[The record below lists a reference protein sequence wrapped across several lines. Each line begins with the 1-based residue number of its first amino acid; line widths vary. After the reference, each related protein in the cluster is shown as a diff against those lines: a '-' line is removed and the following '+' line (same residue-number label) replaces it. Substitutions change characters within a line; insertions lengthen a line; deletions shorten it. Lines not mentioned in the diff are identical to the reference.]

1 MKFKKQTLVSGDTSE
16 EEIGHSYL
24 GTLMYGRYQRDL
36 SEAAREEA
44 RRLRR
49 LRKKRRKDD
58 KLRQKELEASGKH
71 RPRGRFFKVLGYV
84 WRNTFARLGEDWV
97 FLALLGIIMAVL
109 NFAMDKGIAVCNNAR
124 MWMYKDLATSTFS
137 QYIAWVSL
145 PVCLILFAAGFVH
158 IVAAQSIGSGIPE
171 MKTILRGVHLKEYL
185 TFRAM
190 VSKVIGLTAT
200 LGSGLP
206 LGKEGPSVHIAS
218 MVATLLSKLVTTFQ
232 GIYSNESRTSE
243 MLAAACAVG
252 VASCFAAPVGGVLF
266 SIEVTTTYF
275 AVRNYWRGFF
285 AACCSA
291 IMFRLL
297 SVWSGA
303 LPTVKPLFPTSLP
316 QDFPFDPQEFAV
328 FVLLGIVCGLMAA
341 LWVFLHRQYVLFM
354 RNTKVLSNFLQK
366 NRFIYPGVMT
376 LVVMSVLFPPGIGK
390 YMAADLGNQEQ
401 VLSLFSNFTW
411 SDALTAEQ
419 AALVDHWRT
428 EDVGHFAVLVI
439 YFFSIV
445 IRWGKS
451 TEKTCYICGK
461 AVGTAKHLLVG
472 CKVLL
477 DSGQYSR
484 RHDRVLEVIREAVS
498 LSVAR
503 AQKEITTNERSVG
516 FVREGTRATKSNVKP
531 YSILKA
537 ASDWTIMMDTY
548 EKQYKIPEDICA
560 SASRPDIFLFS
571 RILKRVVMIELTVP
585 WETNIPKDHTIKVNK
600 YYELTNELTRNRFV
614 VDLYAV
620 EVGARGITAKSLYNL
635 LKDLGL
641 SRTHIN
647 AFLERISKAA
657 LVGSFQIWLG
667 RERSLDSGG
676 ERITRFFLSMV
687 SCTLPVPAG
696 IFVPAFKMGAALGR
710 FTGEVMHYFCP
721 LGVAYG
727 GHIQKI
733 LPGGYATVGAAAFT
747 GAVTHTVSTIVICI
761 EMTGQVTHLLP
772 IMAAVLSANATAAL
786 LQPSCFDSIILIK
799 KLPYLPDLLS
809 SASRMYDICV
819 EDFMVRDVKYIW
831 NRMTFQQLKD
841 LLKENKSIKSFPL
854 VSSPSSPVL
863 LGSIHRWELVRLI
876 EQRAGRAR
884 RLQVAALWRREAEA
898 RRRPSR
904 FEVTAA
910 SLTDTSK
917 AGLVPPPGQL
927 FRPKSILKK
936 TNSFTLTRGL
946 SSPSTPTTPQPNVYT
961 TVTGAETRIRAAFEA
976 IFKRSTLL
984 PDVEGGLGDHGL
996 PRSPSINK
1004 KVQLP
1009 RERVCDM
1016 SPEDQRA
1023 WEMMEMSREIDFD
1036 RMLTIARHRD
1046 MTAEESD
1053 HEDEDDSLYVCHI
1066 DPAPFQLVERT
1077 SLLKVHSL
1085 FSTLGVSR
1093 AYVTAIGRLIGVVA
1107 LKELRKAIEDVNS
1120 GTLTPSSHQSPVT
1133 SLPVPRPP
1141 TVLVQPPREPAP
1153 PSDKDTDKL
1162 TVVIIY

>member
-1 MKFKKQTLVSGDTSE
+1 
-16 EEIGHSYL
+16 
-24 GTLMYGRYQRDL
+24 
-36 SEAAREEA
+36 
-44 RRLRR
+44 
-49 LRKKRRKDD
+49 
-58 KLRQKELEASGKH
+58 
-71 RPRGRFFKVLGYV
+71 
-84 WRNTFARLGEDWV
+84 
-97 FLALLGIIMAVL
+97 MACI
-109 NFAMDKGIAVCNNAR
+109 NYAMDRGIAICNNAR
-124 MWMYKDLATSTFS
+124 MWMYRDLATSTFS
-137 QYIAWVSL
+137 QYVAWVSL

-185 TFRAM
+185 TYRALI
-190 VSKVIGLTAT
+190 SKVVGLTAT

-218 MVATLLSKLVTTFQ
+218 MVAALLSKLVTTFQ
-232 GIYSNESRTSE
+232 GIYANESRTSE

-297 SVWSGA
+297 SVWAGQM
-303 LPTVKPLFPTSLP
+303 PTVKPLFPTNLP

-328 FVLLGIVCGLMAA
+328 FVLLGIVAGLLAA

-354 RNTKVLSNFLQK
+354 RNTPTLSNFLQK
-366 NRFIYPGVMT
+366 NRFIYPGFMT
-376 LVVMSVLFPPGIGK
+376 LAVMSILFPPGIGK

-401 VLSLFSNFTW
+401 VLSLFANFTW
-411 SDALTAEQ
+411 GDELTAAQ
-419 AALVDHWRT
+419 ASVVSHWST
-428 EDVGHFAVLVI
+428 PEVGYFGCLVI
-439 YFFSIV
+439 YFFSI
-445 IRWGKS
+445 
-451 TEKTCYICGK
+451 Y
-461 AVGTAKHLLVG
+461 
-472 CKVLL
+472 
-477 DSGQYSR
+477 
-484 RHDRVLEVIREAVS
+484 
-498 LSVAR
+498 
-503 AQKEITTNERSVG
+503 
-516 FVREGTRATKSNVKP
+516 
-531 YSILKA
+531 
-537 ASDWTIMMDTY
+537 
-548 EKQYKIPEDICA
+548 
-560 SASRPDIFLFS
+560 
-571 RILKRVVMIELTVP
+571 
-585 WETNIPKDHTIKVNK
+585 
-600 YYELTNELTRNRFV
+600 
-614 VDLYAV
+614 
-620 EVGARGITAKSLYNL
+620 
-635 LKDLGL
+635 
-641 SRTHIN
+641 
-647 AFLERISKAA
+647 
-657 LVGSFQIWLG
+657 
-667 RERSLDSGG
+667 
-676 ERITRFFLSMV
+676 FLSMV

-696 IFVPAFKMGAALGR
+696 IFVPAFKMGASLGR
-710 FTGEVMHYFCP
+710 LTGELMHYFCP

-747 GAVTHTVSTIVICI
+747 GAVTHTVSTIVIVS

-772 IMAAVLSANATAAL
+772 IMAAVLAANATASL

-841 LLKENKSIKSFPL
+841 LLKENKTIKSFPL
-854 VSSPSSPVL
+854 VDSPASMVL
-863 LGSIHRWELVRLI
+863 LGSIHRWELVKVI
-876 EQRAGRAR
+876 EKQVGRER
-884 RLQVAALWRREAEA
+884 RLQIAALWQREAELRRRDEEA
-898 RRRPSR
+898 SRRGRRPSR
-904 FEVTAA
+904 FEVTPAPDMLQVPGTGMTRGS
-910 SLTDTSK
+910 SLTTQDQG
-917 AGLVPPPGQL
+917 GLIPAPGQL

-936 TNSFTLTRGL
+936 TNSFTLSRPGL
-946 SSPSTPTTPQPNVYT
+946 ASPGTSPASPISPPHNVYT

-984 PDVEGGLGDHGL
+984 QDVEGGLEPSHNTL

-1016 SPEDQRA
+1016 SPEDQKA
-1023 WEMMEMSREIDFD
+1023 WQQLEMAKEVDFD
-1036 RMLTIARHRD
+1036 RMLQLARKRD
-1046 MTAEESD
+1046 LHPDECEY
-1053 HEDEDDSLYVCHI
+1053 EDESLYICHI

-1120 GTLTPSSHQSPVT
+1120 GVLTLATRPD
-1133 SLPVPRPP
+1133 PP
-1141 TVLVQPPREPAP
+1141 TTPLPAVIKVVSTQPAP
-1153 PSDKDTDKL
+1153 PSDSETAKL
-1162 TVVIIY
+1162 TTAGDN

>member
-1 MKFKKQTLVSGDTSE
+1 MKVQNKEETSDDE
-16 EEIGHSYL
+16 AGL
-24 GTLMYGRYQRDL
+24 GYQNTLMYGRYQRDL

-58 KLRQKELEASGKH
+58 KQRQKELEATGKH
-71 RPRGRFFKVLGYV
+71 RPRGKFFKVLGYA
-84 WRNTFARLGEDWV
+84 WRHTFARLGEDWV
-97 FLALLGIIMAVL
+97 FLALLGIIMACL
-109 NFAMDKGIAVCNNAR
+109 NFAMDRGIAVCNNAR
-124 MWMYKDLATSTFS
+124 MWMYSDLATSTFS
-137 QYIAWVSL
+137 QYVAWVSL

-185 TFRAM
+185 TFRALI
-190 VSKVIGLTAT
+190 SKLVGLTAT

-218 MVATLLSKLVTTFQ
+218 MVAALLSKLVTSFQ
-232 GIYSNESRTSE
+232 GIYENESRTTE

-303 LPTVKPLFPTSLP
+303 TPTVKPLFPTTLP

-328 FVLLGIVCGLMAA
+328 FVLLGIVCGLLAA
-341 LWVFLHRQYVLFM
+341 FWVFLHRQYVLFM
-354 RNTKVLSNFLQK
+354 RNTKTLSNFLQK
-366 NRFIYPGVMT
+366 NRFIYPGFMT
-376 LVVMSVLFPPGIGK
+376 LAVMSIFFPPGIGK
-390 YMAADLGNQEQ
+390 YMAADLGNQGQ
-401 VLSLFSNFTW
+401 VHALFANFTW
-411 SDALTAEQ
+411 GDALSAQQ
-419 AALVDHWRT
+419 AAV
-428 EDVGHFAVLVI
+428 VSHFETPEVNYFGCLVI
-439 YFFSIV
+439 YFFSI
-445 IRWGKS
+445 
-451 TEKTCYICGK
+451 Y
-461 AVGTAKHLLVG
+461 
-472 CKVLL
+472 
-477 DSGQYSR
+477 
-484 RHDRVLEVIREAVS
+484 
-498 LSVAR
+498 
-503 AQKEITTNERSVG
+503 
-516 FVREGTRATKSNVKP
+516 
-531 YSILKA
+531 
-537 ASDWTIMMDTY
+537 
-548 EKQYKIPEDICA
+548 
-560 SASRPDIFLFS
+560 
-571 RILKRVVMIELTVP
+571 
-585 WETNIPKDHTIKVNK
+585 
-600 YYELTNELTRNRFV
+600 
-614 VDLYAV
+614 
-620 EVGARGITAKSLYNL
+620 
-635 LKDLGL
+635 
-641 SRTHIN
+641 
-647 AFLERISKAA
+647 
-657 LVGSFQIWLG
+657 
-667 RERSLDSGG
+667 
-676 ERITRFFLSMV
+676 FLSMV

-696 IFVPAFKMGAALGR
+696 IFVPAFKMGASLGR
-710 FTGEVMHYFCP
+710 FTGEIMHYFCP

-747 GAVTHTVSTIVICI
+747 GAVTHTVSTIVIVS
-761 EMTGQVTHLLP
+761 EMTGQVTHILP
-772 IMAAVLSANATAAL
+772 VMAAVLAANAVASL

-841 LLKENKSIKSFPL
+841 LLKENKAIKSFPL
-854 VSSPSSPVL
+854 VDSPASMVL
-863 LGSIHRWELVRLI
+863 LGSIHRWELVRVI
-876 EQRAGRAR
+876 ERQVGRER
-884 RLQVAALWRREAEA
+884 RLQIAARWQREAEA
-898 RRRPSR
+898 RRRTEEARKRRPSR
-904 FEVTAA
+904 FEVTPAPDMLQA
-910 SLTDTSK
+910 PGGMVRGTSLTSK
-917 AGLVPPPGQL
+917 EPGGLLPSPGQL

-936 TNSFTLTRGL
+936 TNSFTLSRGL
-946 SSPSTPTTPQPNVYT
+946 ASPTTNAPLSPQPSVYT

-976 IFKRSTLL
+976 IFKRSSMLQ
-984 PDVEGGLGDHGL
+984 DVNDNHDPEAQDGL

-1016 SPEDQRA
+1016 SPEDQKV
-1023 WEMMEMSREIDFD
+1023 WEQLEMAKEIDFD
-1036 RMLTIARHRD
+1036 RMLQIARKRD
-1046 MTAEESD
+1046 MHPDDTD
-1053 HEDEDDSLYVCHI
+1053 YEDENLYICHI

-1093 AYVTAIGRLIGVVA
+1093 AYVTAIGRLIGVVS

-1120 GTLTPSSHQSPVT
+1120 GVLTLATRPEPPSTPM
-1133 SLPVPRPP
+1133 P
-1141 TVLVQPPREPAP
+1141 TLIRVVSTEPAP
-1153 PSDKDTDKL
+1153 PSDSETAKL
-1162 TVVIIY
+1162 TATGDK

>member
-1 MKFKKQTLVSGDTSE
+1 MKWKKQTLVSGDTSE

-49 LRKKRRKDD
+49 LRKRRRKDD
-58 KLRQKELEASGKH
+58 KLRQKELEATGKH
-71 RPRGRFFKVLGYV
+71 RPRGKVIKVLGYA
-84 WRNTFARLGEDWV
+84 WRHTFARLGEDWV
-97 FLALLGIIMAVL
+97 FLAALGIIMAVI
-109 NFAMDKGIAVCNNAR
+109 NFAMDRAIAVCNNAR

-137 QYIAWVSL
+137 QYVAWVSL

-185 TFRAM
+185 TFRALI
-190 VSKVIGLTAT
+190 SKVIGLTAT

-218 MVATLLSKLVTTFQ
+218 MVATLLSRLVTTFQ
-232 GIYSNESRTSE
+232 GIYSNESRTTE

-303 LPTVKPLFPTSLP
+303 MPTVKPLFPTHLP

-354 RNTKVLSNFLQK
+354 RNTKSLSNFLQK
-366 NRFIYPGVMT
+366 NRFIYPGFMT
-376 LVVMSVLFPPGIGK
+376 LAVMSILFPPGIGK

-401 VLSLFSNFTW
+401 VLSMFANFTW
-411 SDALTAEQ
+411 NDELTAEQ
-419 AALVDHWRT
+419 AAVVDHWRT
-428 EDVGHFAVLVI
+428 PEVNLFGCLII
-439 YFFSIV
+439 YFFSI
-445 IRWGKS
+445 
-451 TEKTCYICGK
+451 
-461 AVGTAKHLLVG
+461 
-472 CKVLL
+472 
-477 DSGQYSR
+477 
-484 RHDRVLEVIREAVS
+484 
-498 LSVAR
+498 
-503 AQKEITTNERSVG
+503 
-516 FVREGTRATKSNVKP
+516 
-531 YSILKA
+531 
-537 ASDWTIMMDTY
+537 
-548 EKQYKIPEDICA
+548 
-560 SASRPDIFLFS
+560 
-571 RILKRVVMIELTVP
+571 
-585 WETNIPKDHTIKVNK
+585 
-600 YYELTNELTRNRFV
+600 
-614 VDLYAV
+614 
-620 EVGARGITAKSLYNL
+620 
-635 LKDLGL
+635 
-641 SRTHIN
+641 
-647 AFLERISKAA
+647 
-657 LVGSFQIWLG
+657 
-667 RERSLDSGG
+667 
-676 ERITRFFLSMV
+676 FFLSMV

-696 IFVPAFKMGAALGR
+696 IFVPAFKMGASLGR

-747 GAVTHTVSTIVICI
+747 GAVTHTVSTIVIVI

-772 IMAAVLSANATAAL
+772 IMAAVLAANAVAAL

-841 LLKENKSIKSFPL
+841 ILKQNKSIKSFPL
-854 VSSPSSPVL
+854 VDSPTSMVL
-863 LGSIHRWELVRLI
+863 LGSIHRWELVRGI
-876 EQRAGRAR
+876 EKQVGRER
-884 RLQVAALWRREAEA
+884 RLQVAALWLREAE
-898 RRRPSR
+898 RRRDEERRRVRRPSR
-904 FEVTAA
+904 FEVTPAPDMLQVPGTGMTRGS
-910 SLTDTSK
+910 SLTTKDQG
-917 AGLVPPPGQL
+917 GLIPAPGQL

-946 SSPSTPTTPQPNVYT
+946 VPPQTPTSPQPSVYT

-984 PDVEGGLGDHGL
+984 ADVEGGLSDQYGGL

-1016 SPEDQRA
+1016 SPEDQKA
-1023 WEMMEMSREIDFD
+1023 WEQLEMAKEIDFD
-1036 RMLTIARHRD
+1036 RMLQIARKRD
-1046 MTAEESD
+1046 MHPDDPEY
-1053 HEDEDDSLYVCHI
+1053 EDENLYICHI

-1093 AYVTAIGRLIGVVA
+1093 AYVTAIGRLIGVVS
-1107 LKELRKAIEDVNS
+1107 LKELRKAIEDVNA
-1120 GTLTPSSHQSPVT
+1120 GLLTPASCPPPPVT
-1133 SLPVPRPP
+1133 PP
-1141 TVLVQPPREPAP
+1141 PLVIRVQATEPAP
-1153 PSDKDTDKL
+1153 PSDCDTAKL
-1162 TVVIIY
+1162 TTPAK

>member
-1 MKFKKQTLVSGDTSE
+1 MKWKRQTLVSGDTSE

-58 KLRQKELEASGKH
+58 KLRQKELEATGKH
-71 RPRGRFFKVLGYV
+71 RPRGKVFKVLGYL
-84 WRNTFARLGEDWV
+84 WRHTFARLGEDWI
-97 FLALLGIIMAVL
+97 FLALLGIIMACI
-109 NFAMDKGIAVCNNAR
+109 NYGMDRGIAICNNAR
-124 MWMYKDLATSTFS
+124 MWMYKDVATSTFS
-137 QYIAWVSL
+137 QYVAWVSL

-185 TFRAM
+185 TFRAL

-218 MVATLLSKLVTTFQ
+218 MVAALLSKLVTTFQ
-232 GIYSNESRTSE
+232 GIYTNESRTSE

-303 LPTVKPLFPTSLP
+303 TPTVKPLFPTTLP

-341 LWVFLHRQYVLFM
+341 IWVFLHRQYVLFM
-354 RNTKVLSNFLQK
+354 RNTKTLSNFLQK
-366 NRFIYPGVMT
+366 NRFIYPGFMT
-376 LVVMSVLFPPGIGK
+376 LAVMSILFPPGIGK
-390 YMAADLGNQEQ
+390 YMAADLGNQGQ
-401 VLSLFSNFTW
+401 VLSLFANFTW
-411 SDALTAEQ
+411 GDELTAQQ
-419 AALVDHWRT
+419 AAVVSHWET
-428 EDVGHFAVLVI
+428 PEVGYFGCLII
-439 YFFSIV
+439 YFFSV
-445 IRWGKS
+445 
-451 TEKTCYICGK
+451 Y
-461 AVGTAKHLLVG
+461 
-472 CKVLL
+472 
-477 DSGQYSR
+477 
-484 RHDRVLEVIREAVS
+484 
-498 LSVAR
+498 
-503 AQKEITTNERSVG
+503 
-516 FVREGTRATKSNVKP
+516 
-531 YSILKA
+531 
-537 ASDWTIMMDTY
+537 
-548 EKQYKIPEDICA
+548 
-560 SASRPDIFLFS
+560 
-571 RILKRVVMIELTVP
+571 
-585 WETNIPKDHTIKVNK
+585 
-600 YYELTNELTRNRFV
+600 
-614 VDLYAV
+614 
-620 EVGARGITAKSLYNL
+620 
-635 LKDLGL
+635 
-641 SRTHIN
+641 
-647 AFLERISKAA
+647 
-657 LVGSFQIWLG
+657 
-667 RERSLDSGG
+667 
-676 ERITRFFLSMV
+676 FLSMV

-696 IFVPAFKMGAALGR
+696 IFVPAFKMGASLGR

-747 GAVTHTVSTIVICI
+747 GAVTHTVSTIVIVT
-761 EMTGQVTHLLP
+761 EMTGQITHLLP
-772 IMAAVLSANATAAL
+772 VMAAVLAANATAAL

-809 SASRMYDICV
+809 TASRMYDICV

-841 LLKENKSIKSFPL
+841 LLKENKAIKSFPL
-854 VSSPSSPVL
+854 VDSPASMVL
-863 LGSIHRWELVRLI
+863 LGSIHRWELVRVI
-876 EQRAGRAR
+876 ERQVGRER
-884 RLQVAALWRREAEA
+884 RLQIAALWHREAEM
-898 RRRPSR
+898 RRRDEERKRVRRPSR
-904 FEVTAA
+904 FEVTPAHDVLQGPGGMTRGT
-910 SLTDTSK
+910 SLTTKDQG
-917 AGLVPPPGQL
+917 GLLPSPGQL

-936 TNSFTLTRGL
+936 TNSFTLTRGHG
-946 SSPSTPTTPQPNVYT
+946 SPATPYTPTSPQPSVYT

-976 IFKRSTLL
+976 IFKRSSMLQ
-984 PDVEGGLGDHGL
+984 DVHDGHEAEGGLASPGV
-996 PRSPSINK
+996 PRSPSIYK

-1016 SPEDQRA
+1016 SPEDQKA
-1023 WEMMEMSREIDFD
+1023 WEQLEMAKEIDFD
-1036 RMLTIARHRD
+1036 RMLQIARKRD
-1046 MTAEESD
+1046 MNPEDTD
-1053 HEDEDDSLYVCHI
+1053 YEDESLYICHI

-1093 AYVTAIGRLIGVVA
+1093 AYVTAIGRLIGVVS

-1120 GTLTPSSHQSPVT
+1120 GVLTLATRPE
-1133 SLPVPRPP
+1133 PP
-1141 TVLVQPPREPAP
+1141 TTPTPTIIKVVSTEPAP
-1153 PSDKDTDKL
+1153 PTDSETAKL
-1162 TVVIIY
+1162 TTGDK

>member
-1 MKFKKQTLVSGDTSE
+1 MKWRKNQTLVSGDTSE

-49 LRKKRRKDD
+49 LRKRRRKDD
-58 KLRQKELEASGKH
+58 KLRQKELESTGKH
-71 RPRGRFFKVLGYV
+71 RPRGKFFKVLGYI
-84 WRNTFARLGEDWV
+84 WRHTFARLGEDWI

-137 QYIAWVSL
+137 QYVAWVSL
-145 PVCLILFAAGFVH
+145 PICLILFAAGFVH

-185 TFRAM
+185 TFRALI
-190 VSKVIGLTAT
+190 SKLIGLTAT

-232 GIYSNESRTSE
+232 GIYSNESRTTE

-303 LPTVKPLFPTSLP
+303 LPTVKPLFPTNLP

-341 LWVFLHRQYVLFM
+341 FWVFLHRQYVLFM
-354 RNTKVLSNFLQK
+354 RNTKVLSSFLQK
-366 NRFIYPGVMT
+366 NRFIYPGFMT
-376 LVVMSVLFPPGIGK
+376 LVVMSILFPPGIGK

-411 SDALTAEQ
+411 SDSLSAEQ
-419 AALVDHWRT
+419 AAVVAHWQTPEVDHF
-428 EDVGHFAVLVI
+428 GCLII
-439 YFFSIV
+439 YFWSI
-445 IRWGKS
+445 
-451 TEKTCYICGK
+451 
-461 AVGTAKHLLVG
+461 
-472 CKVLL
+472 
-477 DSGQYSR
+477 
-484 RHDRVLEVIREAVS
+484 
-498 LSVAR
+498 
-503 AQKEITTNERSVG
+503 
-516 FVREGTRATKSNVKP
+516 
-531 YSILKA
+531 
-537 ASDWTIMMDTY
+537 
-548 EKQYKIPEDICA
+548 
-560 SASRPDIFLFS
+560 
-571 RILKRVVMIELTVP
+571 
-585 WETNIPKDHTIKVNK
+585 
-600 YYELTNELTRNRFV
+600 
-614 VDLYAV
+614 
-620 EVGARGITAKSLYNL
+620 
-635 LKDLGL
+635 
-641 SRTHIN
+641 
-647 AFLERISKAA
+647 
-657 LVGSFQIWLG
+657 
-667 RERSLDSGG
+667 
-676 ERITRFFLSMV
+676 FFLSLV

-696 IFVPAFKMGAALGR
+696 IFVPAFKMGASLGR
-710 FTGEVMHYFCP
+710 FAGEVMHYFCP

-772 IMAAVLSANATAAL
+772 IMAAVLAANATAAL

-841 LLKENKSIKSFPL
+841 ILKENKSIKSFPL
-854 VSSPSSPVL
+854 VDSPASMVL
-863 LGSIHRWELVRLI
+863 LGSIHRWELVKVI
-876 EQRAGRAR
+876 ELQVGRSR
-884 RLQVAALWRREAEA
+884 RLQVAALWQREAEL
-898 RRRPSR
+898 RRRDEEKKKTRRPSR
-904 FEVTAA
+904 FEVTPAPDMLQVPGKGMTRGT
-910 SLTDTSK
+910 SLTTQDQG
-917 AGLVPPPGQL
+917 GLIPAPGQL

-936 TNSFTLTRGL
+936 TNSFTLSRGL
-946 SSPSTPTTPQPNVYT
+946 VPGSPAPASPAPVYT

-984 PDVEGGLGDHGL
+984 PDVEGGLSPDSLGL

-1016 SPEDQRA
+1016 SPEDQQA
-1023 WEMMEMSREIDFD
+1023 WEQLEMAKEIDFD
-1036 RMLTIARHRD
+1036 RMLQIARKRD
-1046 MTAEESD
+1046 MLNDDSEY
-1053 HEDEDDSLYVCHI
+1053 EDETLYICHI

-1093 AYVTAIGRLIGVVA
+1093 AYVTAIGRLIGVVS

-1120 GTLTPSSHQSPVT
+1120 GVLTPLTRPDPPTLSPV
-1133 SLPVPRPP
+1133 LIKVPRS
-1141 TVLVQPPREPAP
+1141 EPAP

-1162 TVVIIY
+1162 TTH

>member
-1 MKFKKQTLVSGDTSE
+1 MKSIENKEEGSDEESG
-16 EEIGHSYL
+16 L
-24 GTLMYGRYQRDL
+24 GYQNTLMYGRYQRDL

-49 LRKKRRKDD
+49 LRKKRRRDD
-58 KLRQKELEASGKH
+58 KLRQKELEATGKP
-71 RPRGRFFKVLGYV
+71 RPRGKFFKVLGYI
-84 WRNTFARLGEDWV
+84 WRHTFARLGEDWI
-97 FLALLGIIMAVL
+97 FLAVLGIITAIL
-109 NFAMDKGIAVCNNAR
+109 NFAMDRGIAICNNAR
-124 MWMYKDLATSTFS
+124 MWMYNDLATSTFS
-137 QYIAWVSL
+137 QYVAWVSL

-185 TFRAM
+185 TFRALI
-190 VSKVIGLTAT
+190 SKLIGLTAT

-232 GIYSNESRTSE
+232 GIYSNESRNSE

-285 AACCSA
+285 AACCGA

-303 LPTVKPLFPTSLP
+303 MPTIKPLFPTNLP

-328 FVLLGIVCGLMAA
+328 FVLLGVVCGLLAS
-341 LWVFLHRQYVLFM
+341 LWIWLHRQYVLFM
-354 RNTKVLSNFLQK
+354 RNTKTLSNFLQK
-366 NRFIYPGVMT
+366 NRFIYPGFIT
-376 LVVMSVLFPPGIGK
+376 LAVMSILFPPGIGK

-401 VLSLFSNFTW
+401 VLSLFANFTW
-411 SDALTAEQ
+411 SDELTAEQ
-419 AALVDHWRT
+419 ASIVSHWRT
-428 EDVGHFAVLVI
+428 PEVEYWGCLIIF
-439 YFFSIV
+439 FFSI
-445 IRWGKS
+445 
-451 TEKTCYICGK
+451 
-461 AVGTAKHLLVG
+461 
-472 CKVLL
+472 
-477 DSGQYSR
+477 
-484 RHDRVLEVIREAVS
+484 
-498 LSVAR
+498 
-503 AQKEITTNERSVG
+503 
-516 FVREGTRATKSNVKP
+516 
-531 YSILKA
+531 
-537 ASDWTIMMDTY
+537 
-548 EKQYKIPEDICA
+548 
-560 SASRPDIFLFS
+560 
-571 RILKRVVMIELTVP
+571 
-585 WETNIPKDHTIKVNK
+585 
-600 YYELTNELTRNRFV
+600 
-614 VDLYAV
+614 
-620 EVGARGITAKSLYNL
+620 
-635 LKDLGL
+635 
-641 SRTHIN
+641 
-647 AFLERISKAA
+647 
-657 LVGSFQIWLG
+657 
-667 RERSLDSGG
+667 
-676 ERITRFFLSMV
+676 FFLSMV

-696 IFVPAFKMGAALGR
+696 IFVPAFKMGASLGR

-733 LPGGYATVGAAAFT
+733 LPGGYAVVGAAAFT
-747 GAVTHTVSTIVICI
+747 GAVTHTVSTIVIVS
-761 EMTGQVTHLLP
+761 EMTGQVTHLLG
-772 IMAAVLSANATAAL
+772 IMAAVLAANAVAAL
-786 LQPSCFDSIILIK
+786 LGPSCFDSIILIK

-819 EDFMVRDVKYIW
+819 EDFMVREVKYIW

-841 LLKENKSIKSFPL
+841 LLKENKAIKSFPL
-854 VSSPSSPVL
+854 VDSPASMVL
-863 LGSIHRWELVRLI
+863 LGSIHRWELVRVI
-876 EQRAGRAR
+876 ERQVGRSR
-884 RLQVAALWRREAEA
+884 RLQVAAQWHRRALQDEA
-898 RRRPSR
+898 RARTRRPSR
-904 FEVTAA
+904 FEVTPAPDMLHA
-910 SLTDTSK
+910 PGTGMTRGSSLTTKDQG
-917 AGLVPPPGQL
+917 GLLPSPGQL

-946 SSPSTPTTPQPNVYT
+946 ASPPPQATTPSPASSPAQVYS

-976 IFKRSTLL
+976 IFRRSTLL
-984 PDVEGGLGDHGL
+984 QDVEGGLSDQLTPGL

-1016 SPEDQRA
+1016 SPEDQKA
-1023 WEMMEMSREIDFD
+1023 WEQLEMAKEIDFD
-1036 RMLTIARHRD
+1036 RMLGIARKRD
-1046 MTAEESD
+1046 LLPEDSEY
-1053 HEDEDDSLYVCHI
+1053 EDETLYICHI

-1120 GTLTPSSHQSPVT
+1120 GVLTVATRPS
-1133 SLPVPRPP
+1133 PP
-1141 TVLVQPPREPAP
+1141 TTPLPTIIKVPSTQPAP
-1153 PSDKDTDKL
+1153 PSDSETAKL
-1162 TVVIIY
+1162 TTSEKA

>member
-1 MKFKKQTLVSGDTSE
+1 
-16 EEIGHSYL
+16 
-24 GTLMYGRYQRDL
+24 
-36 SEAAREEA
+36 
-44 RRLRR
+44 
-49 LRKKRRKDD
+49 
-58 KLRQKELEASGKH
+58 
-71 RPRGRFFKVLGYV
+71 
-84 WRNTFARLGEDWV
+84 
-97 FLALLGIIMAVL
+97 MAIL

-137 QYIAWVSL
+137 QYVAWVSL

-185 TFRAM
+185 TFRALI
-190 VSKVIGLTAT
+190 SKLIGLTAT

-232 GIYSNESRTSE
+232 GIYSNESRTTE

-303 LPTVKPLFPTSLP
+303 MPTVKPLFPTNLP

-366 NRFIYPGVMT
+366 NRFIYPGFMT
-376 LVVMSVLFPPGIGK
+376 LAVMSILFPPGIGK

-401 VLSLFSNFTW
+401 VLSLFANFTW
-411 SDALTAEQ
+411 SDTLSAEQ
-419 AALVDHWRT
+419 AAIVDHWRT
-428 EDVGHFAVLVI
+428 PEVDHFGCLVI
-439 YFFSIV
+439 YFFSI
-445 IRWGKS
+445 
-451 TEKTCYICGK
+451 
-461 AVGTAKHLLVG
+461 
-472 CKVLL
+472 
-477 DSGQYSR
+477 
-484 RHDRVLEVIREAVS
+484 
-498 LSVAR
+498 
-503 AQKEITTNERSVG
+503 
-516 FVREGTRATKSNVKP
+516 
-531 YSILKA
+531 
-537 ASDWTIMMDTY
+537 
-548 EKQYKIPEDICA
+548 
-560 SASRPDIFLFS
+560 
-571 RILKRVVMIELTVP
+571 
-585 WETNIPKDHTIKVNK
+585 
-600 YYELTNELTRNRFV
+600 
-614 VDLYAV
+614 
-620 EVGARGITAKSLYNL
+620 
-635 LKDLGL
+635 
-641 SRTHIN
+641 
-647 AFLERISKAA
+647 
-657 LVGSFQIWLG
+657 
-667 RERSLDSGG
+667 
-676 ERITRFFLSMV
+676 FFLSMV
-687 SCTLPVPAG
+687 ACTLPVPAG
-696 IFVPAFKMGAALGR
+696 IFVPAFKMGASLGR

-772 IMAAVLSANATAAL
+772 IMAAVLAANATAAL

-841 LLKENKSIKSFPL
+841 ILKENKVTPA
-854 VSSPSSPVL
+854 PDM
-863 LGSIHRWELVRLI
+863 
-876 EQRAGRAR
+876 
-884 RLQVAALWRREAEA
+884 LQVPGSGMTRG
-898 RRRPSR
+898 S
-904 FEVTAA
+904 
-910 SLTDTSK
+910 SLTTQDQG
-917 AGLVPPPGQL
+917 GLIPAPGQL

-946 SSPSTPTTPQPNVYT
+946 VSPGSGPQTPVALHPSVYT
-961 TVTGAETRIRAAFEA
+961 TVTGAETRHVGFLSMFSFTVDASDI
-976 IFKRSTLL
+976 L
-984 PDVEGGLGDHGL
+984 
-996 PRSPSINK
+996 
-1004 KVQLP
+1004 
-1009 RERVCDM
+1009 
-1016 SPEDQRA
+1016 
-1023 WEMMEMSREIDFD
+1023 
-1036 RMLTIARHRD
+1036 IASNAHNLEKLELHD
-1046 MTAEESD
+1046 DSEY
-1053 HEDEDDSLYVCHI
+1053 EDETLYICHI

-1093 AYVTAIGRLIGVVA
+1093 AYVTAIGRLIGVVS

-1120 GTLTPSSHQSPVT
+1120 GALTPLTRPEPP
-1133 SLPVPRPP
+1133 SLPSPMLIKVPRS
-1141 TVLVQPPREPAP
+1141 EPAP
-1153 PSDKDTDKL
+1153 PSEKDTDKL
-1162 TVVIIY
+1162 TTH

>member
-1 MKFKKQTLVSGDTSE
+1 
-16 EEIGHSYL
+16 
-24 GTLMYGRYQRDL
+24 
-36 SEAAREEA
+36 
-44 RRLRR
+44 
-49 LRKKRRKDD
+49 
-58 KLRQKELEASGKH
+58 
-71 RPRGRFFKVLGYV
+71 
-84 WRNTFARLGEDWV
+84 
-97 FLALLGIIMAVL
+97 MAIL

-137 QYIAWVSL
+137 QYVAWVSL

-185 TFRAM
+185 TFRALI
-190 VSKVIGLTAT
+190 SKLIGLTAT

-218 MVATLLSKLVTTFQ
+218 MVAALLSKLVTTFQ
-232 GIYSNESRTSE
+232 GIYSNESRTTE

-297 SVWSGA
+297 AVWSGA
-303 LPTVKPLFPTSLP
+303 MPTVKPLFPTNLP

-366 NRFIYPGVMT
+366 NRFIYPGFMT
-376 LVVMSVLFPPGIGK
+376 LAVMSILFPPGIGK

-401 VLSLFSNFTW
+401 VLSLFANFTW
-411 SDALTAEQ
+411 SDSLTAEQ
-419 AALVDHWRT
+419 AAIVDHWRT
-428 EDVGHFAVLVI
+428 PEVDHFGCLII
-439 YFFSIV
+439 YFFSI
-445 IRWGKS
+445 
-451 TEKTCYICGK
+451 
-461 AVGTAKHLLVG
+461 
-472 CKVLL
+472 
-477 DSGQYSR
+477 
-484 RHDRVLEVIREAVS
+484 
-498 LSVAR
+498 
-503 AQKEITTNERSVG
+503 
-516 FVREGTRATKSNVKP
+516 
-531 YSILKA
+531 
-537 ASDWTIMMDTY
+537 
-548 EKQYKIPEDICA
+548 
-560 SASRPDIFLFS
+560 
-571 RILKRVVMIELTVP
+571 
-585 WETNIPKDHTIKVNK
+585 
-600 YYELTNELTRNRFV
+600 
-614 VDLYAV
+614 
-620 EVGARGITAKSLYNL
+620 
-635 LKDLGL
+635 
-641 SRTHIN
+641 
-647 AFLERISKAA
+647 
-657 LVGSFQIWLG
+657 
-667 RERSLDSGG
+667 
-676 ERITRFFLSMV
+676 FFLSMV
-687 SCTLPVPAG
+687 ACTLPVPAG
-696 IFVPAFKMGAALGR
+696 IFVPAFKMGASLGR

-772 IMAAVLSANATAAL
+772 IMAAVLAANATAAL

-819 EDFMVRDVKYIW
+819 EDFMIRDVKYIW

-841 LLKENKSIKSFPL
+841 ILKGNKTIKSFPL
-854 VSSPSSPVL
+854 VDSPASMVL
-863 LGSIHRWELVRLI
+863 LGSIHRWELVRVI
-876 EQRAGRAR
+876 EQQVGRSR
-884 RLQVAALWRREAEA
+884 RLQVAALWQREAEA
-898 RRRPSR
+898 RRRDEEKKTRRPSR
-904 FEVTAA
+904 FEVTPAPDMLQVPGSGMTRGS
-910 SLTDTSK
+910 SLTTQDQG
-917 AGLVPPPGQL
+917 GLIPAPGQL

-936 TNSFTLTRGL
+936 TNSFTLTRGGGL
-946 SSPSTPTTPQPNVYT
+946 VSPGSGPQTPVALHPSVYT

-984 PDVEGGLGDHGL
+984 PDVESGLTDQLGGL

-1016 SPEDQRA
+1016 SPEDQKA
-1023 WEMMEMSREIDFD
+1023 WEQLEMAKEIDFD
-1036 RMLTIARHRD
+1036 RMLQIARKREILHD
-1046 MTAEESD
+1046 ADDSEF
-1053 HEDEDDSLYVCHI
+1053 EDENLYICHI

-1093 AYVTAIGRLIGVVA
+1093 AYVTAIGRLIGVVS

-1120 GTLTPSSHQSPVT
+1120 GALTPLTRPEPPSLPSPVLIKVAR
-1133 SLPVPRPP
+1133 S
-1141 TVLVQPPREPAP
+1141 EPAP

-1162 TVVIIY
+1162 TTH

>member
-71 RPRGRFFKVLGYV
+71 RPRGRFFKVLGYI

-137 QYIAWVSL
+137 QYVAWVSL

-291 IMFRLL
+291 IVRGNNFNTCIMNSYCTKNTLL
-297 SVWSGA
+297 RKKS
-303 LPTVKPLFPTSLP
+303 F
-316 QDFPFDPQEFAV
+316 
-328 FVLLGIVCGLMAA
+328 IVCGLMAA

-439 YFFSIV
+439 YFFSI
-445 IRWGKS
+445 
-451 TEKTCYICGK
+451 
-461 AVGTAKHLLVG
+461 
-472 CKVLL
+472 
-477 DSGQYSR
+477 
-484 RHDRVLEVIREAVS
+484 
-498 LSVAR
+498 
-503 AQKEITTNERSVG
+503 
-516 FVREGTRATKSNVKP
+516 
-531 YSILKA
+531 
-537 ASDWTIMMDTY
+537 
-548 EKQYKIPEDICA
+548 
-560 SASRPDIFLFS
+560 
-571 RILKRVVMIELTVP
+571 
-585 WETNIPKDHTIKVNK
+585 
-600 YYELTNELTRNRFV
+600 
-614 VDLYAV
+614 
-620 EVGARGITAKSLYNL
+620 
-635 LKDLGL
+635 
-641 SRTHIN
+641 
-647 AFLERISKAA
+647 
-657 LVGSFQIWLG
+657 
-667 RERSLDSGG
+667 
-676 ERITRFFLSMV
+676 FFLSMV

-946 SSPSTPTTPQPNVYT
+946 SSPSTPSTPQPNVYT

-1036 RMLTIARHRD
+1036 RMLTIVRHRD

-1053 HEDEDDSLYVCHI
+1053 HDDEDDSLYVCHI

-1120 GTLTPSSHQSPVT
+1120 GTLTPTSHTAAAT

-1162 TVVIIY
+1162 TVASDK

>member
-1 MKFKKQTLVSGDTSE
+1 MVKWRKQQSLVSGDTSE
-16 EEIGHSYL
+16 EEIGHNYL
-24 GTLMYGRYQRDL
+24 STLMYGRYQRDL

-71 RPRGRFFKVLGYV
+71 RPRGKFFKVLGYL
-84 WRNTFARLGEDWV
+84 WRHTFARLGEDWV
-97 FLALLGIIMAVL
+97 FLAVLGIVMGCL
-109 NFAMDKGIAVCNNAR
+109 NFAIDQGIAVCNNAR
-124 MWMYKDLATSTFS
+124 TWMYKDVATTIFTK
-137 QYIAWVSL
+137 YIAWVSL

-185 TFRAM
+185 TFRAL
-190 VSKVIGLTAT
+190 VSKVVGLTAT

-218 MVATLLSKLVTTFQ
+218 MVASLLSRLVTTFQ
-232 GIYSNESRTSE
+232 GIYENESRTTE

-303 LPTVKPLFPTSLP
+303 MPTVKPLFPTSLP

-341 LWVFLHRQYVLFM
+341 LWVWLHRQYVLFI
-354 RNTKVLSNFLQK
+354 RNTKYLSTFLQK
-366 NRFIYPGVMT
+366 NRFIYPGFVT
-376 LVVMSVLFPPGIGK
+376 LAVMSILFPPGIGK
-390 YMAADLGNQEQ
+390 YMAADLGNQPQ
-401 VLSLFSNFTW
+401 VLSLFANFTW
-411 SDALTAEQ
+411 SDELTAEQ
-419 AALVDHWRT
+419 AAIVSHWQTPEVDHF
-428 EDVGHFAVLVI
+428 GCLII
-439 YFFSIV
+439 YFFSI
-445 IRWGKS
+445 
-451 TEKTCYICGK
+451 Y
-461 AVGTAKHLLVG
+461 
-472 CKVLL
+472 
-477 DSGQYSR
+477 
-484 RHDRVLEVIREAVS
+484 
-498 LSVAR
+498 
-503 AQKEITTNERSVG
+503 
-516 FVREGTRATKSNVKP
+516 
-531 YSILKA
+531 
-537 ASDWTIMMDTY
+537 
-548 EKQYKIPEDICA
+548 
-560 SASRPDIFLFS
+560 
-571 RILKRVVMIELTVP
+571 
-585 WETNIPKDHTIKVNK
+585 
-600 YYELTNELTRNRFV
+600 
-614 VDLYAV
+614 
-620 EVGARGITAKSLYNL
+620 
-635 LKDLGL
+635 
-641 SRTHIN
+641 
-647 AFLERISKAA
+647 
-657 LVGSFQIWLG
+657 
-667 RERSLDSGG
+667 
-676 ERITRFFLSMV
+676 FLSMV

-696 IFVPAFKMGAALGR
+696 IFVPAFKMGASLGR

-747 GAVTHTVSTIVICI
+747 GAVTHTVSTIVIVI

-772 IMAAVLSANATAAL
+772 IMAAVLAANAVAAL

-841 LLKENKSIKSFPL
+841 ILKANKTIKSFPL
-854 VSSPSSPVL
+854 VDSPASMVL
-863 LGSIHRWELVRLI
+863 LGSIHRWELVKLI
-876 EQRAGRAR
+876 EQQVGRSR
-884 RLQVAALWRREAEA
+884 RLQVAALWQREAE
-898 RRRPSR
+898 RRREEERVRRPSR
-904 FEVTAA
+904 FEVTPAPDMLQVPGSGMTRGT
-910 SLTDTSK
+910 SLTTKDQG
-917 AGLVPPPGQL
+917 GLIPAPGQL

-936 TNSFTLTRGL
+936 TNSFTLSRGL
-946 SSPSTPTTPQPNVYT
+946 GAPPSPSLPHPAVYT

-984 PDVEGGLGDHGL
+984 PDVEGGLSDGLSL

-1016 SPEDQRA
+1016 SPEDQKA
-1023 WEMMEMSREIDFD
+1023 WEQLEMAKEIDFD
-1036 RMLTIARHRD
+1036 RMLQIARKRD
-1046 MTAEESD
+1046 MNPDDTD
-1053 HEDEDDSLYVCHI
+1053 YEDENLYICHI

-1120 GTLTPSSHQSPVT
+1120 GALTT
-1133 SLPVPRPP
+1133 ATR
-1141 TVLVQPPREPAP
+1141 PAP
-1153 PSDKDTDKL
+1153 PTPPHAHLPPAADQGNREGKMDPIAGSKESQ
-1162 TVVIIY
+1162 IS

>member
-71 RPRGRFFKVLGYV
+71 RPRGRFFKVLGYI

-137 QYIAWVSL
+137 QYVAWVSL

-439 YFFSIV
+439 YFFSI
-445 IRWGKS
+445 
-451 TEKTCYICGK
+451 
-461 AVGTAKHLLVG
+461 
-472 CKVLL
+472 
-477 DSGQYSR
+477 
-484 RHDRVLEVIREAVS
+484 
-498 LSVAR
+498 
-503 AQKEITTNERSVG
+503 
-516 FVREGTRATKSNVKP
+516 
-531 YSILKA
+531 
-537 ASDWTIMMDTY
+537 
-548 EKQYKIPEDICA
+548 
-560 SASRPDIFLFS
+560 
-571 RILKRVVMIELTVP
+571 
-585 WETNIPKDHTIKVNK
+585 
-600 YYELTNELTRNRFV
+600 
-614 VDLYAV
+614 
-620 EVGARGITAKSLYNL
+620 
-635 LKDLGL
+635 
-641 SRTHIN
+641 
-647 AFLERISKAA
+647 
-657 LVGSFQIWLG
+657 
-667 RERSLDSGG
+667 
-676 ERITRFFLSMV
+676 FFLSMV

-946 SSPSTPTTPQPNVYT
+946 SSPSTPSTPQPNVYT

-984 PDVEGGLGDHGL
+984 PDVEGGLGEHGL

-1036 RMLTIARHRD
+1036 RMLTIVRHRD

-1053 HEDEDDSLYVCHI
+1053 HDDEDDSLYVCHI

-1120 GTLTPSSHQSPVT
+1120 GTLTPTSHTAAAT

-1162 TVVIIY
+1162 TVASEK

>member
-1 MKFKKQTLVSGDTSE
+1 MKFKRQTLVSGDTSE

-49 LRKKRRKDD
+49 LRKRRRKDD
-58 KLRQKELEASGKH
+58 KLRQKELEATGKH
-71 RPRGRFFKVLGYV
+71 RPRGKVFKVLGYI
-84 WRNTFARLGEDWV
+84 WRHTFARLGEDWV

-109 NFAMDKGIAVCNNAR
+109 NFAMDRGIAVCNNAR
-124 MWMYKDLATSTFS
+124 MWMYSELATSTFS
-137 QYIAWVSL
+137 QYVAWVSL

-185 TFRAM
+185 TFRALI
-190 VSKVIGLTAT
+190 SKVIGLTAT

-218 MVATLLSKLVTTFQ
+218 MVATLLSKLVTKFQ
-232 GIYSNESRTSE
+232 GIYSNESRTSD

-303 LPTVKPLFPTSLP
+303 LPTVKPLFPTNLP

-328 FVLLGIVCGLMAA
+328 FVLLGIVCGLLSA

-354 RNTKVLSNFLQK
+354 RNTKTLSNFLQK

-376 LVVMSVLFPPGIGK
+376 VAVMSVLFPPGIGRF
-390 YMAADLGNQEQ
+390 MAADLGNQEQ
-401 VLSLFSNFTW
+401 VLSLMANFTW
-411 SDALTAEQ
+411 ADELSAEQ
-419 AALVDHWRT
+419 AAVVSHWQTPEVDLF
-428 EDVGHFAVLVI
+428 GCLCI
-439 YFFSIV
+439 YFVSI
-445 IRWGKS
+445 
-451 TEKTCYICGK
+451 
-461 AVGTAKHLLVG
+461 
-472 CKVLL
+472 
-477 DSGQYSR
+477 
-484 RHDRVLEVIREAVS
+484 
-498 LSVAR
+498 
-503 AQKEITTNERSVG
+503 
-516 FVREGTRATKSNVKP
+516 
-531 YSILKA
+531 
-537 ASDWTIMMDTY
+537 
-548 EKQYKIPEDICA
+548 
-560 SASRPDIFLFS
+560 
-571 RILKRVVMIELTVP
+571 
-585 WETNIPKDHTIKVNK
+585 
-600 YYELTNELTRNRFV
+600 
-614 VDLYAV
+614 
-620 EVGARGITAKSLYNL
+620 
-635 LKDLGL
+635 
-641 SRTHIN
+641 
-647 AFLERISKAA
+647 
-657 LVGSFQIWLG
+657 
-667 RERSLDSGG
+667 
-676 ERITRFFLSMV
+676 FFLSMV

-710 FTGEVMHYFCP
+710 LTGEIMHYFCP

-747 GAVTHTVSTIVICI
+747 GAVTHTVSTIVIVS
-761 EMTGQVTHLLP
+761 EMTGQVTHILP
-772 IMAAVLSANATAAL
+772 MMAAVLAANATASL

-841 LLKENKSIKSFPL
+841 ILKENKSIKSFPL
-854 VSSPSSPVL
+854 VDSPTSMVL
-863 LGSIHRWELVRLI
+863 LGSIHRWELVKVI
-876 EQRAGRAR
+876 EKAVGRER
-884 RLQVAALWRREAEA
+884 RLQVAALWHREAELRRKHEEA
-898 RRRPSR
+898 KKVRRPSR
-904 FEVTAA
+904 FEVTPAPDMLQVPGTGMTRGT
-910 SLTDTSK
+910 SLTTNDQG
-917 AGLVPPPGQL
+917 GLIPAPGQL

-936 TNSFTLTRGL
+936 TNSFTLSRGL
-946 SSPSTPTTPQPNVYT
+946 VGGGNMPLTPQPSVYT

-984 PDVEGGLGDHGL
+984 QDVEGGLPDQLSPSL

-1016 SPEDQRA
+1016 SPEDQKA
-1023 WEMMEMSREIDFD
+1023 WERLEMAKEIDFD
-1036 RMLTIARHRD
+1036 RMLQIARKRD
-1046 MTAEESD
+1046 MHPDDPEY
-1053 HEDEDDSLYVCHI
+1053 EDEHLYICHI

-1093 AYVTAIGRLIGVVA
+1093 AYVTAIGRLIGVVS

-1120 GTLTPSSHQSPVT
+1120 GALTVSSRPS
-1133 SLPVPRPP
+1133 PP
-1141 TVLVQPPREPAP
+1141 STPPPPLIKVHSSQPAP
-1153 PSDKDTDKL
+1153 PSDSETAKL
-1162 TVVIIY
+1162 TTN

>member
-1 MKFKKQTLVSGDTSE
+1 MKEINKKEETSDDESG
-16 EEIGHSYL
+16 L
-24 GTLMYGRYQRDL
+24 GYQNTLMYGRYQRDL

-71 RPRGRFFKVLGYV
+71 RPRGRFFKVLGYI

-137 QYIAWVSL
+137 QYVAWVSL

-439 YFFSIV
+439 YFFSI
-445 IRWGKS
+445 
-451 TEKTCYICGK
+451 
-461 AVGTAKHLLVG
+461 
-472 CKVLL
+472 
-477 DSGQYSR
+477 
-484 RHDRVLEVIREAVS
+484 
-498 LSVAR
+498 
-503 AQKEITTNERSVG
+503 
-516 FVREGTRATKSNVKP
+516 
-531 YSILKA
+531 
-537 ASDWTIMMDTY
+537 
-548 EKQYKIPEDICA
+548 
-560 SASRPDIFLFS
+560 
-571 RILKRVVMIELTVP
+571 
-585 WETNIPKDHTIKVNK
+585 
-600 YYELTNELTRNRFV
+600 
-614 VDLYAV
+614 
-620 EVGARGITAKSLYNL
+620 
-635 LKDLGL
+635 
-641 SRTHIN
+641 
-647 AFLERISKAA
+647 
-657 LVGSFQIWLG
+657 
-667 RERSLDSGG
+667 
-676 ERITRFFLSMV
+676 FFLSMV

-946 SSPSTPTTPQPNVYT
+946 SSPSTPSTPQPNVYT

-984 PDVEGGLGDHGL
+984 PDVEGGLGEHGL

-1036 RMLTIARHRD
+1036 RMLTIVRHRD

-1053 HEDEDDSLYVCHI
+1053 HDDEDDSLYVCHI

-1120 GTLTPSSHQSPVT
+1120 GTLTPTSHTAAAT

-1162 TVVIIY
+1162 TVASEK

>member
-1 MKFKKQTLVSGDTSE
+1 MKQMQNKE
-16 EEIGHSYL
+16 EGSDEEL
-24 GTLMYGRYQRDL
+24 GLGYQNTLMYGRYQRDL

-49 LRKKRRKDD
+49 LRKRRRKDD
-58 KLRQKELEASGKH
+58 KLRQKELEASGK
-71 RPRGRFFKVLGYV
+71 RPTGKFFKVLGSL
-84 WRNTFARLGEDWV
+84 WRHTFARLGEDWV
-97 FLALLGIIMAVL
+97 FLALLGIIMAII
-109 NFAMDKGIAVCNNAR
+109 NFAMDRAIAVCNNAR

-137 QYIAWVSL
+137 QYVAWVSL
-145 PVCLILFAAGFVH
+145 PICLILFAAGFVH

-185 TFRAM
+185 TFRALI
-190 VSKVIGLTAT
+190 SKIIGLTAT

-218 MVATLLSKLVTTFQ
+218 MVASLLSKLVTTFQ
-232 GIYSNESRTSE
+232 GIYSNESRTTE

-285 AACCSA
+285 AACCGA

-303 LPTVKPLFPTSLP
+303 TPTVKPLFPTNLP

-328 FVLLGIVCGLMAA
+328 FVLLGIVAGLLAA
-341 LWVFLHRQYVLFM
+341 LWVYLHRQYVLFM

-366 NRFIYPGVMT
+366 NRFIYPGFMT
-376 LVVMSVLFPPGIGK
+376 LAVMSIFFPPGIGK

-401 VLSLFSNFTW
+401 VLSLFANFTW
-411 SDALTAEQ
+411 GDQLTAEQ
-419 AALVDHWRT
+419 AAVVDHWRT
-428 EDVGHFAVLVI
+428 PEVDHFGCLVI
-439 YFFSIV
+439 YFFSI
-445 IRWGKS
+445 
-451 TEKTCYICGK
+451 Y
-461 AVGTAKHLLVG
+461 
-472 CKVLL
+472 
-477 DSGQYSR
+477 
-484 RHDRVLEVIREAVS
+484 
-498 LSVAR
+498 
-503 AQKEITTNERSVG
+503 
-516 FVREGTRATKSNVKP
+516 
-531 YSILKA
+531 
-537 ASDWTIMMDTY
+537 
-548 EKQYKIPEDICA
+548 
-560 SASRPDIFLFS
+560 FL
-571 RILKRVVMIELTVP
+571 
-585 WETNIPKDHTIKVNK
+585 
-600 YYELTNELTRNRFV
+600 
-614 VDLYAV
+614 A
-620 EVGARGITAKSLYNL
+620 
-635 LKDLGL
+635 
-641 SRTHIN
+641 
-647 AFLERISKAA
+647 
-657 LVGSFQIWLG
+657 
-667 RERSLDSGG
+667 
-676 ERITRFFLSMV
+676 MV

-696 IFVPAFKMGAALGR
+696 IFVPAFKMGASLGR

-727 GHIQKI
+727 GVIQKI

-747 GAVTHTVSTIVICI
+747 GAVTHTVSTIVIVI

-772 IMAAVLSANATAAL
+772 IMAAVLAANAVAAL

-841 LLKENKSIKSFPL
+841 LLKENKTIKSFPL
-854 VSSPSSPVL
+854 VDSPTSMVL
-863 LGSIHRWELVRLI
+863 LGSIHRWELVRVI
-876 EQRAGRAR
+876 EKQVGRSR
-884 RLQVAALWRREAEA
+884 RLQVAAQWLRDAERRRQENEAKK
-898 RRRPSR
+898 RRPSR
-904 FEVTAA
+904 FEVTPAPDMLQVPGTGMTRGS
-910 SLTDTSK
+910 SLTTKDQG
-917 AGLVPPPGQL
+917 GLIPSPGQL

-946 SSPSTPTTPQPNVYT
+946 VSPGVPQTPLSPPPSVYT

-976 IFKRSTLL
+976 IFKRSSLL
-984 PDVEGGLGDHGL
+984 PDVEGGLPDQLGSL

-1016 SPEDQRA
+1016 SPEDQKT
-1023 WEMMEMSREIDFD
+1023 WEQLEMAKEVDFD
-1036 RMLTIARHRD
+1036 RMLQIARRRD
-1046 MTAEESD
+1046 NQHDESEY
-1053 HEDEDDSLYVCHI
+1053 EDENLYICHI

-1085 FSTLGVSR
+1085 FSTLGVKR
-1093 AYVTAIGRLIGVVA
+1093 AYVTAIGRLIGVVSI
-1107 LKELRKAIEDVNS
+1107 KELRKAIEDVNS
-1120 GTLTPSSHQSPVT
+1120 GALTPATRPA
-1133 SLPVPRPP
+1133 PP
-1141 TVLVQPPREPAP
+1141 TTPMPMLIKVQASEPAP
-1153 PSDKDTDKL
+1153 PTDSETAKL
-1162 TVVIIY
+1162 TTSGDK

>member
-1 MKFKKQTLVSGDTSE
+1 MKGQNKEETSDDE
-16 EEIGHSYL
+16 AGL
-24 GTLMYGRYQRDL
+24 GYQNTLMYGRYQRDL

-49 LRKKRRKDD
+49 LRKRRRKDD
-58 KLRQKELEASGKH
+58 KLRQKELEATGKH
-71 RPRGRFFKVLGYV
+71 RPRGKFFKVLGYV
-84 WRNTFARLGEDWV
+84 WRHTFARLGEDWI
-97 FLALLGIIMAVL
+97 FLALLGIIMACL
-109 NFAMDKGIAVCNNAR
+109 NFAMDRGIAVCNNAR
-124 MWMYKDLATSTFS
+124 MWMYKDLATTTFS
-137 QYIAWVSL
+137 QYVAWVSL

-185 TFRAM
+185 TFRALI
-190 VSKVIGLTAT
+190 SKLVGLTAT

-218 MVATLLSKLVTTFQ
+218 MVASLLSKLVTSFQ
-232 GIYSNESRTSE
+232 GIYANESRTTE

-303 LPTVKPLFPTSLP
+303 TPTVKPLFPTTLP

-328 FVLLGIVCGLMAA
+328 FVLLGIVAGLLAA

-354 RNTKVLSNFLQK
+354 RNTKTLSNFLQK
-366 NRFIYPGVMT
+366 NRFIYPGFMT
-376 LVVMSVLFPPGIGK
+376 LAVMSILFPPGIGK
-390 YMAADLGNQEQ
+390 YMAADLGNQGQ
-401 VLSLFSNFTW
+401 VYALFANFTW
-411 SDALTAEQ
+411 GDELTAQQ
-419 AALVDHWRT
+419 AAV
-428 EDVGHFAVLVI
+428 VSHFETPEVNYFGCLVI
-439 YFFSIV
+439 YFFSI
-445 IRWGKS
+445 
-451 TEKTCYICGK
+451 Y
-461 AVGTAKHLLVG
+461 
-472 CKVLL
+472 
-477 DSGQYSR
+477 
-484 RHDRVLEVIREAVS
+484 
-498 LSVAR
+498 
-503 AQKEITTNERSVG
+503 
-516 FVREGTRATKSNVKP
+516 
-531 YSILKA
+531 
-537 ASDWTIMMDTY
+537 
-548 EKQYKIPEDICA
+548 
-560 SASRPDIFLFS
+560 
-571 RILKRVVMIELTVP
+571 
-585 WETNIPKDHTIKVNK
+585 
-600 YYELTNELTRNRFV
+600 
-614 VDLYAV
+614 
-620 EVGARGITAKSLYNL
+620 
-635 LKDLGL
+635 
-641 SRTHIN
+641 
-647 AFLERISKAA
+647 
-657 LVGSFQIWLG
+657 
-667 RERSLDSGG
+667 
-676 ERITRFFLSMV
+676 FLSMV

-696 IFVPAFKMGAALGR
+696 IFVPAFKMGACLGR

-747 GAVTHTVSTIVICI
+747 GAVTHTVSTIVIVS
-761 EMTGQVTHLLP
+761 EMTGQVTHILP
-772 IMAAVLSANATAAL
+772 VMAAVLAANATASL

-841 LLKENKSIKSFPL
+841 LLKENKAIKSFPL
-854 VSSPSSPVL
+854 VDSPASMVL
-863 LGSIHRWELVRLI
+863 LGSIHRWELVRVI
-876 EQRAGRAR
+876 EKQVGRDR
-884 RLQVAALWRREAEA
+884 RLQIAARWHREAEA
-898 RRRPSR
+898 RRRNEEARKRRPSR
-904 FEVTAA
+904 FEVTPAPDMLQVPGSGMMRGS
-910 SLTDTSK
+910 SLTTNDQG
-917 AGLVPPPGQL
+917 GLIPSPGQL

-936 TNSFTLTRGL
+936 TNSFTLSRGL
-946 SSPSTPTTPQPNVYT
+946 ASPTTHAPLSPQPSVYT

-976 IFKRSTLL
+976 IFKRSSLL
-984 PDVEGGLGDHGL
+984 QDVPAPDAEAPGL

-1016 SPEDQRA
+1016 SPEDQKV
-1023 WEMMEMSREIDFD
+1023 WEQLEMAKEIDFD
-1036 RMLTIARHRD
+1036 RMLQIARKRD
-1046 MTAEESD
+1046 THPDDVEY
-1053 HEDEDDSLYVCHI
+1053 EDENLYICHI

-1093 AYVTAIGRLIGVVA
+1093 AYVTAIGRLIGVVS

-1120 GTLTPSSHQSPVT
+1120 GVLTLATRPSPPASPA
-1133 SLPVPRPP
+1133 P
-1141 TVLVQPPREPAP
+1141 TLIRVVSSQPAP
-1153 PSDKDTDKL
+1153 PSDCDTAKL
-1162 TVVIIY
+1162 TTKGDK

>member
-1 MKFKKQTLVSGDTSE
+1 MKWKRQTLVSGDTSE
-16 EEIGHSYL
+16 EDIGHSYL

-49 LRKKRRKDD
+49 LRKRRLKDD
-58 KLRQKELEASGKH
+58 KLRQKELEATGKH
-71 RPRGRFFKVLGYV
+71 RPRGKVFKVLGYV
-84 WRNTFARLGEDWV
+84 WWHTFARLGEDWI

-109 NFAMDKGIAVCNNAR
+109 NFAMDRGIAVCNNAR
-124 MWMYKDLATSTFS
+124 MWMYRDLATSTFS
-137 QYIAWVSL
+137 QYVAWVSL

-185 TFRAM
+185 TFRALI
-190 VSKVIGLTAT
+190 SKVIGLTAT

-218 MVATLLSKLVTTFQ
+218 MVGALLSRCVSRLQ
-232 GIYSNESRTSE
+232 RAYSNESRTSD

-303 LPTVKPLFPTSLP
+303 LPTVKPLFPTNLP

-328 FVLLGIVCGLMAA
+328 FVLLGIICGLLAA

-354 RNTKVLSNFLQK
+354 RNTKTLSNFLQK
-366 NRFIYPGVMT
+366 NRFIYPGFMT
-376 LVVMSVLFPPGIGK
+376 LAVMSVLFPPGIGRF
-390 YMAADLGNQEQ
+390 MAADLGNQEQ
-401 VLSLFSNFTW
+401 VLSLFANFTW
-411 SDALTAEQ
+411 SDELTAEQ
-419 AALVDHWRT
+419 ASIVSHWQTPEVDLY
-428 EDVGHFAVLVI
+428 GCLVI
-439 YFFSIV
+439 YFFSI
-445 IRWGKS
+445 
-451 TEKTCYICGK
+451 
-461 AVGTAKHLLVG
+461 
-472 CKVLL
+472 
-477 DSGQYSR
+477 
-484 RHDRVLEVIREAVS
+484 
-498 LSVAR
+498 
-503 AQKEITTNERSVG
+503 
-516 FVREGTRATKSNVKP
+516 
-531 YSILKA
+531 
-537 ASDWTIMMDTY
+537 
-548 EKQYKIPEDICA
+548 
-560 SASRPDIFLFS
+560 
-571 RILKRVVMIELTVP
+571 
-585 WETNIPKDHTIKVNK
+585 
-600 YYELTNELTRNRFV
+600 
-614 VDLYAV
+614 
-620 EVGARGITAKSLYNL
+620 
-635 LKDLGL
+635 
-641 SRTHIN
+641 
-647 AFLERISKAA
+647 
-657 LVGSFQIWLG
+657 
-667 RERSLDSGG
+667 
-676 ERITRFFLSMV
+676 FFLSMV

-696 IFVPAFKMGAALGR
+696 IFVPAFKMGASLGR

-747 GAVTHTVSTIVICI
+747 GAVTHTVSTIVIVS
-761 EMTGQVTHLLP
+761 EMTGQVTHILP
-772 IMAAVLSANATAAL
+772 VMAAVLAANATASL

-841 LLKENKSIKSFPL
+841 VLKANKTIKSFPL
-854 VSSPSSPVL
+854 VDSPSSMVL
-863 LGSIHRWELVRLI
+863 LGSIHRWELVKVI
-876 EQRAGRAR
+876 ERAVGRER
-884 RLQVAALWRREAEA
+884 RLQVAAQWREQERRRHEEAK
-898 RRRPSR
+898 RLRRPSR
-904 FEVTAA
+904 FEVTPAPDMLQVPGTGMTRGS
-910 SLTDTSK
+910 SLTTKDQG
-917 AGLVPPPGQL
+917 GLIPAPGQL

-936 TNSFTLTRGL
+936 TNSFTLGRGL
-946 SSPSTPTTPQPNVYT
+946 AAASPQPSVYS

-984 PDVEGGLGDHGL
+984 QDVEGGLPDQINTGV

-1016 SPEDQRA
+1016 SPEDQKA
-1023 WEMMEMSREIDFD
+1023 WEQLEMAKEIDFD
-1036 RMLTIARHRD
+1036 RMLQIARKRD
-1046 MTAEESD
+1046 MHPD
-1053 HEDEDDSLYVCHI
+1053 DFDYEDENLYICHI

-1085 FSTLGVSR
+1085 FSTLGVTR
-1093 AYVTAIGRLIGVVA
+1093 AYVTAIGRLIGVVS

-1120 GTLTPSSHQSPVT
+1120 GALTVMNRPS
-1133 SLPVPRPP
+1133 PP
-1141 TVLVQPPREPAP
+1141 GTPPPPIIKVSVSEPAP
-1153 PSDKDTDKL
+1153 PSDSETAHL
-1162 TVVIIY
+1162 TTK

>member
-1 MKFKKQTLVSGDTSE
+1 MKDVIKKEETSDDESG
-16 EEIGHSYL
+16 L
-24 GTLMYGRYQRDL
+24 GYQNTLMYGRYQRDL

-49 LRKKRRKDD
+49 LRKRRRKDD
-58 KLRQKELEASGKH
+58 KLRQKELESTGKH
-71 RPRGRFFKVLGYV
+71 RPRGKFFKVIGYV
-84 WRNTFARLGEDWV
+84 WRHTFARLGEDWV

-190 VSKVIGLTAT
+190 ISKVIGLTAT

-232 GIYSNESRTSE
+232 GIYSNESRTTE

-303 LPTVKPLFPTSLP
+303 LPTVKPLFPTNLP

-341 LWVFLHRQYVLFM
+341 FWVFLHRQYVLFM
-354 RNTKVLSNFLQK
+354 RNTKVLSSFLQK
-366 NRFIYPGVMT
+366 NRFIYPGFMT
-376 LVVMSVLFPPGIGK
+376 LAVMSILFPPGIGK

-401 VLSLFSNFTW
+401 VLSLFANFTW
-411 SDALTAEQ
+411 SDELTAEQ
-419 AALVDHWRT
+419 AAVVSHWQTPEVDHF
-428 EDVGHFAVLVI
+428 GCLVI
-439 YFFSIV
+439 YFWSI
-445 IRWGKS
+445 
-451 TEKTCYICGK
+451 
-461 AVGTAKHLLVG
+461 
-472 CKVLL
+472 
-477 DSGQYSR
+477 
-484 RHDRVLEVIREAVS
+484 
-498 LSVAR
+498 
-503 AQKEITTNERSVG
+503 
-516 FVREGTRATKSNVKP
+516 
-531 YSILKA
+531 
-537 ASDWTIMMDTY
+537 
-548 EKQYKIPEDICA
+548 
-560 SASRPDIFLFS
+560 
-571 RILKRVVMIELTVP
+571 
-585 WETNIPKDHTIKVNK
+585 
-600 YYELTNELTRNRFV
+600 
-614 VDLYAV
+614 
-620 EVGARGITAKSLYNL
+620 
-635 LKDLGL
+635 
-641 SRTHIN
+641 
-647 AFLERISKAA
+647 
-657 LVGSFQIWLG
+657 
-667 RERSLDSGG
+667 
-676 ERITRFFLSMV
+676 FFLSLV

-696 IFVPAFKMGAALGR
+696 IFVPAFKMGASLGR

-772 IMAAVLSANATAAL
+772 IMAAVLAANATAAL

-841 LLKENKSIKSFPL
+841 ILKENRTIKSFPL
-854 VSSPSSPVL
+854 VDSPASMVL
-863 LGSIHRWELVRLI
+863 LGSIHRWELVKVI
-876 EQRAGRAR
+876 EQQVGRSR
-884 RLQVAALWRREAEA
+884 RLQVAALWQREAEL
-898 RRRPSR
+898 RRRDEEKRKTRRPSR
-904 FEVTAA
+904 FEVTPAPDMLQVPVSGMTRGV
-910 SLTDTSK
+910 SLTSQDQG
-917 AGLVPPPGQL
+917 GLLPAPGQL

-936 TNSFTLTRGL
+936 TNSFTLSRGAP
-946 SSPSTPTTPQPNVYT
+946 SPAPAPGAPLPVYS

-984 PDVEGGLGDHGL
+984 PDVESGLTDQLGL

-1016 SPEDQRA
+1016 SPEDQQA
-1023 WEMMEMSREIDFD
+1023 WERLEMAKEVDFD
-1036 RMLTIARHRD
+1036 RMLAVARRRD
-1046 MTAEESD
+1046 LNLDDIEYEMKND
-1053 HEDEDDSLYVCHI
+1053 IEDENLYICHI

-1093 AYVTAIGRLIGVVA
+1093 AYVTAIGRLIGVVS

-1120 GTLTPSSHQSPVT
+1120 GALTPLTRPEPPATPCSPAA
-1133 SLPVPRPP
+1133 SPLLIKVPRS
-1141 TVLVQPPREPAP
+1141 EPAP
-1153 PSDKDTDKL
+1153 PSDRDTDKL
-1162 TVVIIY
+1162 TTH

>member
-1 MKFKKQTLVSGDTSE
+1 MKWKRQTLVSGETSE
-16 EEIGHSYL
+16 DEIGHSYL
-24 GTLMYGRYQRDL
+24 STLMYGRYQRDL

-71 RPRGRFFKVLGYV
+71 RPRGKFFKVLGYV
-84 WRNTFARLGEDWV
+84 WRHTFARLGEDWV
-97 FLALLGIIMAVL
+97 FLALLGIIMAIV
-109 NFAMDKGIAVCNNAR
+109 NFAMDRGIAVCQNAR
-124 MWMYKDLATSTFS
+124 MWMYNDLATSTFS
-137 QYIAWVSL
+137 QYVAWVSL

-185 TFRAM
+185 TYRAM
-190 VSKVIGLTAT
+190 ISKIVGLTAT

-303 LPTVKPLFPTSLP
+303 MPTVKPLFPTNLP

-328 FVLLGIVCGLMAA
+328 FVLLGIVSGLLAA
-341 LWVFLHRQYVLFM
+341 LWVFLHRQYVLFI
-354 RNTKVLSNFLQK
+354 RNTKTLSNFLQK
-366 NRFIYPGVMT
+366 NRFIYPGFIT
-376 LVVMSVLFPPGIGK
+376 LAVMSILFPPGIGK

-411 SDALTAEQ
+411 TDELTAEQ
-419 AALVDHWRT
+419 ASVVSHWQTLEVDHF
-428 EDVGHFAVLVI
+428 GCLII
-439 YFFSIV
+439 YFFSI
-445 IRWGKS
+445 
-451 TEKTCYICGK
+451 
-461 AVGTAKHLLVG
+461 
-472 CKVLL
+472 
-477 DSGQYSR
+477 
-484 RHDRVLEVIREAVS
+484 
-498 LSVAR
+498 
-503 AQKEITTNERSVG
+503 
-516 FVREGTRATKSNVKP
+516 
-531 YSILKA
+531 
-537 ASDWTIMMDTY
+537 
-548 EKQYKIPEDICA
+548 
-560 SASRPDIFLFS
+560 
-571 RILKRVVMIELTVP
+571 
-585 WETNIPKDHTIKVNK
+585 
-600 YYELTNELTRNRFV
+600 
-614 VDLYAV
+614 
-620 EVGARGITAKSLYNL
+620 
-635 LKDLGL
+635 
-641 SRTHIN
+641 
-647 AFLERISKAA
+647 
-657 LVGSFQIWLG
+657 
-667 RERSLDSGG
+667 
-676 ERITRFFLSMV
+676 FFLSLV

-696 IFVPAFKMGAALGR
+696 IFVPAFKMGASLGR

-733 LPGGYATVGAAAFT
+733 LPGGYAVVGAAAFT
-747 GAVTHTVSTIVICI
+747 GAVTHTVSTIVIVS

-772 IMAAVLSANATAAL
+772 IMAAVLAANATASL

-841 LLKENKSIKSFPL
+841 LLKENKTIKSFPL
-854 VSSPSSPVL
+854 VDSPSSMVL
-863 LGSIHRWELVRLI
+863 LGSIHRWELVKVI
-876 EQRAGRAR
+876 EKQVGRER
-884 RLQVAALWRREAEA
+884 RLQIAALWHREAELRRRDEEA
-898 RRRPSR
+898 RKKVRRPSR
-904 FEVTAA
+904 FEVTPAPDMLQVPGTGMTRGS
-910 SLTDTSK
+910 SLTTKDQG
-917 AGLVPPPGQL
+917 GLIPAPGQL

-946 SSPSTPTTPQPNVYT
+946 SSGGTAPQTPTTPQPSVYT

-976 IFKRSTLL
+976 IFKRSSLL
-984 PDVEGGLGDHGL
+984 QDVEGGLPDQLSPTSL

-1016 SPEDQRA
+1016 SPEDQKA
-1023 WEMMEMSREIDFD
+1023 WEQMEMAKEIDFD
-1036 RMLTIARHRD
+1036 RMLQIARKRD
-1046 MTAEESD
+1046 MHPDDPEY
-1053 HEDEDDSLYVCHI
+1053 EDENLYICHI

-1093 AYVTAIGRLIGVVA
+1093 AYVTAIGRLIGVVS

-1120 GTLTPSSHQSPVT
+1120 GALTLATRPEPPTSPPPSLMKVT
-1133 SLPVPRPP
+1133 SS
-1141 TVLVQPPREPAP
+1141 QPAP
-1153 PSDKDTDKL
+1153 PTDSETAKL
-1162 TVVIIY
+1162 TTVGDH

>member
-1 MKFKKQTLVSGDTSE
+1 M
-16 EEIGHSYL
+16 
-24 GTLMYGRYQRDL
+24 L
-36 SEAAREEA
+36 SI
-44 RRLRR
+44 
-49 LRKKRRKDD
+49 
-58 KLRQKELEASGKH
+58 
-71 RPRGRFFKVLGYV
+71 
-84 WRNTFARLGEDWV
+84 LGE
-97 FLALLGIIMAVL
+97 LGVD
-109 NFAMDKGIAVCNNAR
+109 NAMDKGIAVCNNAR

-137 QYIAWVSL
+137 QYVAWVSL

-185 TFRAM
+185 TFRALI
-190 VSKVIGLTAT
+190 SKLIGLTAT

-218 MVATLLSKLVTTFQ
+218 MVAALLSKLVTTFQ
-232 GIYSNESRTSE
+232 GIYSNESRTTE

-297 SVWSGA
+297 AVWSGA
-303 LPTVKPLFPTSLP
+303 MPTVKPLFPTNLP

-366 NRFIYPGVMT
+366 NRFIYPGFMT
-376 LVVMSVLFPPGIGK
+376 LAVMSILFPPGIGK

-401 VLSLFSNFTW
+401 VLSLFANFTW
-411 SDALTAEQ
+411 SDSLTAEQ
-419 AALVDHWRT
+419 AAIVDHWRT
-428 EDVGHFAVLVI
+428 PEVDHFGCLII
-439 YFFSIV
+439 YFFSI
-445 IRWGKS
+445 
-451 TEKTCYICGK
+451 
-461 AVGTAKHLLVG
+461 
-472 CKVLL
+472 
-477 DSGQYSR
+477 
-484 RHDRVLEVIREAVS
+484 
-498 LSVAR
+498 
-503 AQKEITTNERSVG
+503 
-516 FVREGTRATKSNVKP
+516 
-531 YSILKA
+531 
-537 ASDWTIMMDTY
+537 
-548 EKQYKIPEDICA
+548 
-560 SASRPDIFLFS
+560 
-571 RILKRVVMIELTVP
+571 
-585 WETNIPKDHTIKVNK
+585 
-600 YYELTNELTRNRFV
+600 
-614 VDLYAV
+614 
-620 EVGARGITAKSLYNL
+620 
-635 LKDLGL
+635 
-641 SRTHIN
+641 
-647 AFLERISKAA
+647 
-657 LVGSFQIWLG
+657 
-667 RERSLDSGG
+667 
-676 ERITRFFLSMV
+676 FFLSMV
-687 SCTLPVPAG
+687 ACTLPVPAG
-696 IFVPAFKMGAALGR
+696 IFVPAFKMGASLGR

-772 IMAAVLSANATAAL
+772 IMAAVLAANATAAL

-819 EDFMVRDVKYIW
+819 EDFMIRDVKYIW

-841 LLKENKSIKSFPL
+841 ILKGNKTIKSFPL
-854 VSSPSSPVL
+854 VDSPASMVL
-863 LGSIHRWELVRLI
+863 LGSIHRWELVRVI
-876 EQRAGRAR
+876 EQQVGRSR
-884 RLQVAALWRREAEA
+884 RLQVAALWQREAEA
-898 RRRPSR
+898 RRRDEEKKTRRPSR
-904 FEVTAA
+904 FEVTPAPDMLQVPGSGMTRGS
-910 SLTDTSK
+910 SLTTQDQG
-917 AGLVPPPGQL
+917 GLIPAPGQL

-936 TNSFTLTRGL
+936 TNSFTLTRGGGL
-946 SSPSTPTTPQPNVYT
+946 VSPGSGPQTPVALHPSVYT

-984 PDVEGGLGDHGL
+984 PDVESGLTDQLGGL

-1016 SPEDQRA
+1016 SPEDQKA
-1023 WEMMEMSREIDFD
+1023 WEQLEMAKEIDFD
-1036 RMLTIARHRD
+1036 RMLQIARKREILHD
-1046 MTAEESD
+1046 ADDSEF
-1053 HEDEDDSLYVCHI
+1053 EDENLYICHI

-1093 AYVTAIGRLIGVVA
+1093 AYVTAIGRLIGVVS

-1120 GTLTPSSHQSPVT
+1120 GALTPLTRPEPPSLPSPVLIKVAR
-1133 SLPVPRPP
+1133 S
-1141 TVLVQPPREPAP
+1141 EPAP

-1162 TVVIIY
+1162 TTH

>member
-1 MKFKKQTLVSGDTSE
+1 MKEVTVKDDGSDDETG
-16 EEIGHSYL
+16 L
-24 GTLMYGRYQRDL
+24 GYQNTLMYGRYQRDL

-71 RPRGRFFKVLGYV
+71 RPRGKFFKVLGYI
-84 WRNTFARLGEDWV
+84 WGHTFARLGEDWV
-97 FLALLGIIMAVL
+97 FLTFLSIIMACL
-109 NFAMDKGIAVCNNAR
+109 NFAIDQGIAVCNNAR
-124 MWMYKDLATSTFS
+124 MWMYNDVATTTFS
-137 QYIAWVSL
+137 KYVAWVSL
-145 PVCLILFAAGFVH
+145 PVCLVLFAAGFVH
-158 IVAAQSIGSGIPE
+158 VVAAQSIGSGIPE

-185 TFRAM
+185 TFRAL
-190 VSKVIGLTAT
+190 VSKVVGLTAT

-218 MVATLLSKLVTTFQ
+218 MVATLLSRLVTSFQ
-232 GIYSNESRTSE
+232 GIYENESRTSE

-285 AACCSA
+285 AACVCA

-303 LPTVKPLFPTSLP
+303 TPTVKPLFPTSLP

-341 LWVFLHRQYVLFM
+341 LWVWLHRQYVLFM
-354 RNTKVLSNFLQK
+354 RNTKCLSAFLQK
-366 NRFIYPGVMT
+366 NRFIYPGIMT
-376 LVVMSVLFPPGIGK
+376 LVIMSIFFPPGIGK
-390 YMAADLGNQEQ
+390 YMAGGLGNQPQ

-411 SDALTAEQ
+411 SDELTAEQ
-419 AALVDHWRT
+419 AVIVANWQTPEVDHF
-428 EDVGHFAVLVI
+428 GCLII
-439 YFFSIV
+439 YFFSI
-445 IRWGKS
+445 
-451 TEKTCYICGK
+451 Y
-461 AVGTAKHLLVG
+461 
-472 CKVLL
+472 
-477 DSGQYSR
+477 
-484 RHDRVLEVIREAVS
+484 
-498 LSVAR
+498 
-503 AQKEITTNERSVG
+503 
-516 FVREGTRATKSNVKP
+516 
-531 YSILKA
+531 
-537 ASDWTIMMDTY
+537 
-548 EKQYKIPEDICA
+548 
-560 SASRPDIFLFS
+560 
-571 RILKRVVMIELTVP
+571 
-585 WETNIPKDHTIKVNK
+585 
-600 YYELTNELTRNRFV
+600 
-614 VDLYAV
+614 
-620 EVGARGITAKSLYNL
+620 
-635 LKDLGL
+635 
-641 SRTHIN
+641 
-647 AFLERISKAA
+647 
-657 LVGSFQIWLG
+657 
-667 RERSLDSGG
+667 
-676 ERITRFFLSMV
+676 FLSMIA
-687 SCTLPVPAG
+687 CTLPVPAG
-696 IFVPAFKMGAALGR
+696 IFVPAFKMGASLGR

-747 GAVTHTVSTIVICI
+747 GAVTHTVSTIVIVI

-772 IMAAVLSANATAAL
+772 IMAAVLAANAVAAL

-819 EDFMVRDVKYIW
+819 EDFMVREVKYIW
-831 NRMTFQQLKD
+831 NRMTYQQLKD
-841 LLKENKSIKSFPL
+841 ILKENKAIKSFPL
-854 VSSPSSPVL
+854 VDRPASMVL
-863 LGSIHRWELVRLI
+863 LGSIHRWELVKVI
-876 EQRAGRAR
+876 EQQVGRSR
-884 RLQVAALWRREAEA
+884 RLQVAAQWQKEAE
-898 RRRPSR
+898 RRRDEERKRVRRPSR
-904 FEVTAA
+904 FEVTRAPDMLQVPGSGMA
-910 SLTDTSK
+910 RGTSLTSTDQS
-917 AGLVPPPGQL
+917 GLIPAPGQL

-946 SSPSTPTTPQPNVYT
+946 SSPGTPQMTQPHPLVYT
-961 TVTGAETRIRAAFEA
+961 TVTGAESRIRAAFEA

-984 PDVEGGLGDHGL
+984 PDVEGGLSDGMGTL

-1016 SPEDQRA
+1016 SPEDQKA
-1023 WEMMEMSREIDFD
+1023 WEQLEMAKEIDFD
-1036 RMLTIARHRD
+1036 KMLQIARRRD
-1046 MTAEESD
+1046 M
-1053 HEDEDDSLYVCHI
+1053 HPDDFDDDDDTLYICHI

-1120 GTLTPSSHQSPVT
+1120 GVLTAATRPSPPVT
-1133 SLPVPRPP
+1133 PP
-1141 TVLVQPPREPAP
+1141 IMIRVNCSEPAP
-1153 PSDKDTDKL
+1153 PSDSDTAKL
-1162 TVVIIY
+1162 TTPAK

>member
-1 MKFKKQTLVSGDTSE
+1 MKEIHKKDETSDDE
-16 EEIGHSYL
+16 AGL
-24 GTLMYGRYQRDL
+24 GYQNTLMYGRYQRDL

-49 LRKKRRKDD
+49 IRKRRRKDD
-58 KLRQKELEASGKH
+58 KLRQKELEATGKH
-71 RPRGRFFKVLGYV
+71 RPRGKFFKVVGYL
-84 WRNTFARLGEDWV
+84 WRHTFARLGEDWV

-109 NFAMDKGIAVCNNAR
+109 SFAMDKGIAVCNNAR

-137 QYIAWVSL
+137 QYVAWVSL

-185 TFRAM
+185 TYRALI
-190 VSKVIGLTAT
+190 SKVIGLTAT

-232 GIYSNESRTSE
+232 GIYSNESRTTE

-303 LPTVKPLFPTSLP
+303 LPTVKPLFPTNLP

-354 RNTKVLSNFLQK
+354 RNTKFLSNFLQK
-366 NRFIYPGVMT
+366 NRFIYPGFIT
-376 LVVMSVLFPPGIGK
+376 LAVMSILFPPGIGK

-401 VLSLFSNFTW
+401 VLSLFANFTW
-411 SDALTAEQ
+411 SDELTAEQ
-419 AALVDHWRT
+419 AAIVDHWRT
-428 EDVGHFAVLVI
+428 PEVDHFGCLVI
-439 YFFSIV
+439 YFFSI
-445 IRWGKS
+445 
-451 TEKTCYICGK
+451 
-461 AVGTAKHLLVG
+461 
-472 CKVLL
+472 
-477 DSGQYSR
+477 
-484 RHDRVLEVIREAVS
+484 
-498 LSVAR
+498 
-503 AQKEITTNERSVG
+503 
-516 FVREGTRATKSNVKP
+516 
-531 YSILKA
+531 
-537 ASDWTIMMDTY
+537 
-548 EKQYKIPEDICA
+548 
-560 SASRPDIFLFS
+560 
-571 RILKRVVMIELTVP
+571 
-585 WETNIPKDHTIKVNK
+585 
-600 YYELTNELTRNRFV
+600 
-614 VDLYAV
+614 
-620 EVGARGITAKSLYNL
+620 
-635 LKDLGL
+635 
-641 SRTHIN
+641 
-647 AFLERISKAA
+647 
-657 LVGSFQIWLG
+657 
-667 RERSLDSGG
+667 
-676 ERITRFFLSMV
+676 FFLSMV

-696 IFVPAFKMGAALGR
+696 IFVPAFKMGASLGR
-710 FTGEVMHYFCP
+710 LTGELMHYFCP
-721 LGVAYG
+721 VGVAYG

-772 IMAAVLSANATAAL
+772 IMAAVLAANATAAL

-819 EDFMVRDVKYIW
+819 EDFMVRDVRYIW
-831 NRMTFQQLKD
+831 NRMTYQQLKD
-841 LLKENKSIKSFPL
+841 ILKENKTIKSFPL
-854 VSSPSSPVL
+854 VDSPASMVL
-863 LGSIHRWELVRLI
+863 LGSIHRWELVKVI
-876 EQRAGRAR
+876 EKQVGRSR
-884 RLQVAALWRREAEA
+884 RLQVAALWQREAEA
-898 RRRPSR
+898 RRRDEEKKQKTRRPSR
-904 FEVTAA
+904 FEVTPAPDMLQVPGSGMTRGT
-910 SLTDTSK
+910 SLTSQDQG
-917 AGLVPPPGQL
+917 GLIPAPGQL

-936 TNSFTLTRGL
+936 TNSFTLNRGL
-946 SSPSTPTTPQPNVYT
+946 VSPGSTPQTPLGQQPSVYT

-984 PDVEGGLGDHGL
+984 PDVESGLSDQLGGL

-1016 SPEDQRA
+1016 SPEDQKS
-1023 WEMMEMSREIDFD
+1023 WEQLEMAKEIDFD
-1036 RMLTIARHRD
+1036 RMLQIARKRELEKED
-1046 MTAEESD
+1046 SEY
-1053 HEDEDDSLYVCHI
+1053 EDEGMYICHI

-1093 AYVTAIGRLIGVVA
+1093 AYVTAIGRLIGVVS

-1120 GTLTPSSHQSPVT
+1120 GVLTPLSRPAPPSP
-1133 SLPVPRPP
+1133 LPPLMINARG
-1141 TVLVQPPREPAP
+1141 TEPAP
-1153 PSDKDTDKL
+1153 PSDSDTAHL
-1162 TVVIIY
+1162 TAPAPR

>member
-1 MKFKKQTLVSGDTSE
+1 MKELKKEETSDDESG
-16 EEIGHSYL
+16 L
-24 GTLMYGRYQRDL
+24 GYQNTLMYGRYQRDL

-49 LRKKRRKDD
+49 LRKRRRKDD
-58 KLRQKELEASGKH
+58 KLRQKELETGKH
-71 RPRGRFFKVLGYV
+71 RPRGKFFKVLGYV
-84 WRNTFARLGEDWV
+84 WRHTFARLGEDWV
-97 FLALLGIIMAVL
+97 FLALLGIIMAIL

-137 QYIAWVSL
+137 QYVAWVSL

-185 TFRAM
+185 TFRALI
-190 VSKVIGLTAT
+190 SKLIGLTAT

-218 MVATLLSKLVTTFQ
+218 MVAALLSKLVTTFQ
-232 GIYSNESRTSE
+232 GIYSNESRTTE

-297 SVWSGA
+297 AVWSGA
-303 LPTVKPLFPTSLP
+303 MPTVKPLFPTNLP

-366 NRFIYPGVMT
+366 NRFIYPGFMT
-376 LVVMSVLFPPGIGK
+376 LAVMSILFPPGIGK

-401 VLSLFSNFTW
+401 VLSLFANFTW
-411 SDALTAEQ
+411 SDSLTAEQ
-419 AALVDHWRT
+419 AAIVDHWRT
-428 EDVGHFAVLVI
+428 PEVDHFGCLII
-439 YFFSIV
+439 YFFSI
-445 IRWGKS
+445 
-451 TEKTCYICGK
+451 
-461 AVGTAKHLLVG
+461 
-472 CKVLL
+472 
-477 DSGQYSR
+477 
-484 RHDRVLEVIREAVS
+484 
-498 LSVAR
+498 
-503 AQKEITTNERSVG
+503 
-516 FVREGTRATKSNVKP
+516 
-531 YSILKA
+531 
-537 ASDWTIMMDTY
+537 
-548 EKQYKIPEDICA
+548 
-560 SASRPDIFLFS
+560 
-571 RILKRVVMIELTVP
+571 
-585 WETNIPKDHTIKVNK
+585 
-600 YYELTNELTRNRFV
+600 
-614 VDLYAV
+614 
-620 EVGARGITAKSLYNL
+620 
-635 LKDLGL
+635 
-641 SRTHIN
+641 
-647 AFLERISKAA
+647 
-657 LVGSFQIWLG
+657 
-667 RERSLDSGG
+667 
-676 ERITRFFLSMV
+676 FFLSMV
-687 SCTLPVPAG
+687 ACTLPVPAG
-696 IFVPAFKMGAALGR
+696 IFVPAFKMGASLGR

-772 IMAAVLSANATAAL
+772 IMAAVLAANATAAL

-819 EDFMVRDVKYIW
+819 EDFMIRDVKYIW

-841 LLKENKSIKSFPL
+841 ILKENKTIKSFPL
-854 VSSPSSPVL
+854 VDSPSSMVL
-863 LGSIHRWELVRLI
+863 LGSIHRWELVRVI
-876 EQRAGRAR
+876 EQQVGRSR
-884 RLQVAALWRREAEA
+884 RLQVAALWQREAEA
-898 RRRPSR
+898 RRRDEEKKTRRPSR
-904 FEVTAA
+904 FEVTPAPDMLQVPGSGMTRGS
-910 SLTDTSK
+910 SLTTQDQG
-917 AGLVPPPGQL
+917 GLIPAPGQL

-936 TNSFTLTRGL
+936 TNSFTLTRGGGL
-946 SSPSTPTTPQPNVYT
+946 VSPGSGPQTPVALHPSVYT

-984 PDVEGGLGDHGL
+984 PDVESGLTEQLGGL

-1016 SPEDQRA
+1016 SPEDQKA
-1023 WEMMEMSREIDFD
+1023 WEQMEMAKEIDFD
-1036 RMLTIARHRD
+1036 RMLQIARKREILQD
-1046 MTAEESD
+1046 VDDSEF
-1053 HEDEDDSLYVCHI
+1053 EDENLYICHI

-1093 AYVTAIGRLIGVVA
+1093 AYVTAIGRLIGVVS

-1120 GTLTPSSHQSPVT
+1120 GALTPLTRPEPPSLPSPV
-1133 SLPVPRPP
+1133 LIKVPRS
-1141 TVLVQPPREPAP
+1141 EPAP

-1162 TVVIIY
+1162 TTH

>member
-1 MKFKKQTLVSGDTSE
+1 MKGPHGKEETSDEESG
-16 EEIGHSYL
+16 L
-24 GTLMYGRYQRDL
+24 GYQNTLMYGRYQRDL

-71 RPRGRFFKVLGYV
+71 RPRGKFFKVLGYI
-84 WRNTFARLGEDWV
+84 WRHTFARLGEDWV
-97 FLALLGIIMAVL
+97 FLALLGIIMAIV
-109 NFAMDKGIAVCNNAR
+109 NFAMDRGIAVCQNAR
-124 MWMYKDLATSTFS
+124 MWMYNDLATSTFS
-137 QYIAWVSL
+137 QYVAWVSL

-185 TFRAM
+185 TYRAM
-190 VSKVIGLTAT
+190 ISKIVGLTAT

-303 LPTVKPLFPTSLP
+303 MPTVKPLFPTNLP

-328 FVLLGIVCGLMAA
+328 FVLLGIVSGLLAA
-341 LWVFLHRQYVLFM
+341 LWVFLHRQYVLFI
-354 RNTKVLSNFLQK
+354 RNTKSLSNFLQK
-366 NRFIYPGVMT
+366 NRFIYPGFIT
-376 LVVMSVLFPPGIGK
+376 LAVMSILFPPGIGK

-411 SDALTAEQ
+411 TDELTAEQ
-419 AALVDHWRT
+419 ASVVSHWQTPEVDHF
-428 EDVGHFAVLVI
+428 GCLII
-439 YFFSIV
+439 YFFSI
-445 IRWGKS
+445 
-451 TEKTCYICGK
+451 
-461 AVGTAKHLLVG
+461 
-472 CKVLL
+472 
-477 DSGQYSR
+477 
-484 RHDRVLEVIREAVS
+484 
-498 LSVAR
+498 
-503 AQKEITTNERSVG
+503 
-516 FVREGTRATKSNVKP
+516 
-531 YSILKA
+531 
-537 ASDWTIMMDTY
+537 
-548 EKQYKIPEDICA
+548 
-560 SASRPDIFLFS
+560 
-571 RILKRVVMIELTVP
+571 
-585 WETNIPKDHTIKVNK
+585 
-600 YYELTNELTRNRFV
+600 
-614 VDLYAV
+614 
-620 EVGARGITAKSLYNL
+620 
-635 LKDLGL
+635 
-641 SRTHIN
+641 
-647 AFLERISKAA
+647 
-657 LVGSFQIWLG
+657 
-667 RERSLDSGG
+667 
-676 ERITRFFLSMV
+676 FFLSLV

-696 IFVPAFKMGAALGR
+696 IFVPAFKMGASLGR

-733 LPGGYATVGAAAFT
+733 LPGGYAVVGAAAFT
-747 GAVTHTVSTIVICI
+747 GAVTHTVSTIVIVS

-772 IMAAVLSANATAAL
+772 IMAAVLAANATAAL

-831 NRMTFQQLKD
+831 NKMSFQQLKD
-841 LLKENKSIKSFPL
+841 LLKENKTIKSFPL
-854 VSSPSSPVL
+854 VDSPSSMVL
-863 LGSIHRWELVRLI
+863 LGSIHRWELVKVI
-876 EQRAGRAR
+876 EKQVGRSR
-884 RLQVAALWRREAEA
+884 RLQVAALWHRQAERKRQHDEAKR

-904 FEVTAA
+904 FEVTPAPDMLQVPGA
-910 SLTDTSK
+910 GGMTRGTSLTTNDQG
-917 AGLVPPPGQL
+917 GLIPAPGQL

-946 SSPSTPTTPQPNVYT
+946 SSGTAPNTPTTPQPSVYT

-976 IFKRSTLL
+976 IFKRSSLL
-984 PDVEGGLGDHGL
+984 QDVEGGLPDQLSPTSL

-1016 SPEDQRA
+1016 SPEDQKA
-1023 WEMMEMSREIDFD
+1023 WELMEMAKEIDFD
-1036 RMLTIARHRD
+1036 RMLQIARKRD
-1046 MTAEESD
+1046 MHPDDPEY
-1053 HEDEDDSLYVCHI
+1053 EDENLYICHI

-1093 AYVTAIGRLIGVVA
+1093 AYVTAIGRLIGVVS

-1120 GTLTPSSHQSPVT
+1120 GALTLAT
-1133 SLPVPRPP
+1133 RPE
-1141 TVLVQPPREPAP
+1141 PPRAPPAIRVPDTQAAP
-1153 PSDKDTDKL
+1153 PSDSDTAKL
-1162 TVVIIY
+1162 TITADDQ

>member
-439 YFFSIV
+439 YFFSI
-445 IRWGKS
+445 
-451 TEKTCYICGK
+451 
-461 AVGTAKHLLVG
+461 
-472 CKVLL
+472 
-477 DSGQYSR
+477 
-484 RHDRVLEVIREAVS
+484 
-498 LSVAR
+498 
-503 AQKEITTNERSVG
+503 
-516 FVREGTRATKSNVKP
+516 
-531 YSILKA
+531 
-537 ASDWTIMMDTY
+537 
-548 EKQYKIPEDICA
+548 
-560 SASRPDIFLFS
+560 
-571 RILKRVVMIELTVP
+571 
-585 WETNIPKDHTIKVNK
+585 
-600 YYELTNELTRNRFV
+600 
-614 VDLYAV
+614 
-620 EVGARGITAKSLYNL
+620 
-635 LKDLGL
+635 
-641 SRTHIN
+641 
-647 AFLERISKAA
+647 
-657 LVGSFQIWLG
+657 
-667 RERSLDSGG
+667 
-676 ERITRFFLSMV
+676 FFLSMV

>member
-1 MKFKKQTLVSGDTSE
+1 MKVQNNKEDGSDEESGF
-16 EEIGHSYL
+16 GYQN
-24 GTLMYGRYQRDL
+24 TLMYGRYQRDL

-58 KLRQKELEASGKH
+58 KLRQKELEATGKP
-71 RPRGRFFKVLGYV
+71 RPRGKFFKVFGYI
-84 WRNTFARLGEDWV
+84 WRHTFARLGEDWI
-97 FLALLGIIMAVL
+97 FLALLGIIMAIL
-109 NFAMDKGIAVCNNAR
+109 NFAMDRGIAVCNNAR
-124 MWMYKDLATSTFS
+124 MWMYQDLATSTFS
-137 QYIAWVSL
+137 QYVAWVSL

-185 TFRAM
+185 TFRALI
-190 VSKVIGLTAT
+190 SKLIGLTAT

-303 LPTVKPLFPTSLP
+303 LPTVKPLFPTNLP

-328 FVLLGIVCGLMAA
+328 FVLLGVVCGLLAA
-341 LWVFLHRQYVLFM
+341 LWVWLHRQYVLFM
-354 RNTKVLSNFLQK
+354 RNTKTLSNFLQK
-366 NRFIYPGVMT
+366 NRFIYPGFMT
-376 LVVMSVLFPPGIGK
+376 LAVMSILFPPGIGK
-390 YMAADLGNQEQ
+390 YMAADLGNVEQ
-401 VLSLFSNFTW
+401 VLSMFANFTW
-411 SDALTAEQ
+411 SDELSAEQ
-419 AALVDHWRT
+419 AAVVSHWQTPEVDHF
-428 EDVGHFAVLVI
+428 GCLIIF
-439 YFFSIV
+439 FFSV
-445 IRWGKS
+445 
-451 TEKTCYICGK
+451 
-461 AVGTAKHLLVG
+461 
-472 CKVLL
+472 
-477 DSGQYSR
+477 
-484 RHDRVLEVIREAVS
+484 
-498 LSVAR
+498 
-503 AQKEITTNERSVG
+503 
-516 FVREGTRATKSNVKP
+516 
-531 YSILKA
+531 
-537 ASDWTIMMDTY
+537 
-548 EKQYKIPEDICA
+548 
-560 SASRPDIFLFS
+560 
-571 RILKRVVMIELTVP
+571 
-585 WETNIPKDHTIKVNK
+585 
-600 YYELTNELTRNRFV
+600 
-614 VDLYAV
+614 
-620 EVGARGITAKSLYNL
+620 
-635 LKDLGL
+635 
-641 SRTHIN
+641 
-647 AFLERISKAA
+647 
-657 LVGSFQIWLG
+657 
-667 RERSLDSGG
+667 
-676 ERITRFFLSMV
+676 FFLSMV

-696 IFVPAFKMGAALGR
+696 IFVPAFKMGASLGR

-733 LPGGYATVGAAAFT
+733 LPGGYAVVGAAAFT
-747 GAVTHTVSTIVICI
+747 GAVTHTVSTIVIVS

-772 IMAAVLSANATAAL
+772 IMAAVLAANATAAL

-841 LLKENKSIKSFPL
+841 ILKENKAIKSFPL
-854 VSSPSSPVL
+854 VDSPSSMVL
-863 LGSIHRWELVRLI
+863 LGSIHRWELVRVI
-876 EQRAGRAR
+876 EKQVGRER
-884 RLQVAALWRREAEA
+884 RLTVAARWHREAEA
-898 RRRPSR
+898 RRRDRRPSR
-904 FEVTAA
+904 FEVTPAPDMLSLQVPGSGMTRGS
-910 SLTDTSK
+910 SLTTKDQG
-917 AGLVPPPGQL
+917 GLLPAPGQL

-946 SSPSTPTTPQPNVYT
+946 ASPGTGPHTPTTPQPSVYT

-976 IFKRSTLL
+976 IFKRSSLL
-984 PDVEGGLGDHGL
+984 QDVEGGLPDQLSSGL

-1016 SPEDQRA
+1016 SPEDQKA
-1023 WEMMEMSREIDFD
+1023 WEQLEMAKEIDFD
-1036 RMLTIARHRD
+1036 RMLQIARKRELHPED
-1046 MTAEESD
+1046 SVY
-1053 HEDEDDSLYVCHI
+1053 EDENLYICHI

-1093 AYVTAIGRLIGVVA
+1093 AYVTAIGRLIGVVS

-1120 GTLTPSSHQSPVT
+1120 GALTVANRPE
-1133 SLPVPRPP
+1133 PP
-1141 TVLVQPPREPAP
+1141 TTPLPTMIKVQATEPAP
-1153 PSDKDTDKL
+1153 PSDSETAKL
-1162 TVVIIY
+1162 TTNEKQ

>member
-1 MKFKKQTLVSGDTSE
+1 M
-16 EEIGHSYL
+16 
-24 GTLMYGRYQRDL
+24 LMYGRYQRDL

-71 RPRGRFFKVLGYV
+71 RPRGKICMEAHVRSAGRGLGV
-84 WRNTFARLGEDWV
+84 PGSAGHHHGCRQLRHGP
-97 FLALLGIIMAVL
+97 
-109 NFAMDKGIAVCNNAR
+109 GIAVCQNAR

-137 QYIAWVSL
+137 QYVAWVSL

-185 TFRAM
+185 TYRAM
-190 VSKVIGLTAT
+190 ISKIVGLTAT

-291 IMFRLL
+291 IVNVPPPISM
-297 SVWSGA
+297 VWCDANSEA
-303 LPTVKPLFPTSLP
+303 FFPTNLP

-328 FVLLGIVCGLMAA
+328 FVLLGIVSGLLAA
-341 LWVFLHRQYVLFM
+341 LWVFLHRQYVLFI
-354 RNTKVLSNFLQK
+354 RNTKSLSNFLQK
-366 NRFIYPGVMT
+366 NRFIYPGFIT
-376 LVVMSVLFPPGIGK
+376 LAVMSILFPPGIGK

-411 SDALTAEQ
+411 TDELTAEQ
-419 AALVDHWRT
+419 ASVVSHWQTLEVDHF
-428 EDVGHFAVLVI
+428 GCLII
-439 YFFSIV
+439 YFFSI
-445 IRWGKS
+445 
-451 TEKTCYICGK
+451 
-461 AVGTAKHLLVG
+461 
-472 CKVLL
+472 
-477 DSGQYSR
+477 
-484 RHDRVLEVIREAVS
+484 
-498 LSVAR
+498 
-503 AQKEITTNERSVG
+503 
-516 FVREGTRATKSNVKP
+516 
-531 YSILKA
+531 
-537 ASDWTIMMDTY
+537 
-548 EKQYKIPEDICA
+548 
-560 SASRPDIFLFS
+560 
-571 RILKRVVMIELTVP
+571 
-585 WETNIPKDHTIKVNK
+585 
-600 YYELTNELTRNRFV
+600 
-614 VDLYAV
+614 
-620 EVGARGITAKSLYNL
+620 
-635 LKDLGL
+635 
-641 SRTHIN
+641 
-647 AFLERISKAA
+647 
-657 LVGSFQIWLG
+657 
-667 RERSLDSGG
+667 
-676 ERITRFFLSMV
+676 FFLSLV

-696 IFVPAFKMGAALGR
+696 IFVPAFKMGASLGR

-733 LPGGYATVGAAAFT
+733 LPGGYAVVGAAAFT
-747 GAVTHTVSTIVICI
+747 GAVTHTVSTIVIVS

-772 IMAAVLSANATAAL
+772 IMAAVLAANATASL

-809 SASRMYDICV
+809 SASRD
-819 EDFMVRDVKYIW
+819 
-831 NRMTFQQLKD
+831 
-841 LLKENKSIKSFPL
+841 FPL
-854 VSSPSSPVL
+854 VDSPSSMVL
-863 LGSIHRWELVRLI
+863 LGSIHRWELVKVI
-876 EQRAGRAR
+876 EKQVGRDR
-884 RLQVAALWRREAEA
+884 RLQIAALWHREAELRRRDEEA
-898 RRRPSR
+898 RKKVRRPSR
-904 FEVTAA
+904 FEVTPAPDMLQVPGTGMTRGS
-910 SLTDTSK
+910 SLTTKDQG
-917 AGLVPPPGQL
+917 GLIPGQL

-936 TNSFTLTRGL
+936 TNSFTLSRGL
-946 SSPSTPTTPQPNVYT
+946 GAGVPSAPNTPSTPQPSVYT

-984 PDVEGGLGDHGL
+984 QDVEGGLPDQLSPTSL

-1016 SPEDQRA
+1016 SPEDQKA
-1023 WEMMEMSREIDFD
+1023 WEQMEMAKEIDFD
-1036 RMLTIARHRD
+1036 RMLQIARKRD
-1046 MTAEESD
+1046 MHPDDPEY
-1053 HEDEDDSLYVCHI
+1053 EDENLYICHI

-1093 AYVTAIGRLIGVVA
+1093 AYVTAIGRLIGVVS

-1120 GTLTPSSHQSPVT
+1120 GALTLANRPEPPQTPI
-1133 SLPVPRPP
+1133 P
-1141 TVLVQPPREPAP
+1141 TVIKVVSTQPAP
-1153 PSDKDTDKL
+1153 PSDSETAKL
-1162 TVVIIY
+1162 TTPDGASCKRLVEIMKSDLIFSFVVLAMRGFRAILSVKTN

>member
-1 MKFKKQTLVSGDTSE
+1 MKELKKEETSDDE
-16 EEIGHSYL
+16 AGL
-24 GTLMYGRYQRDL
+24 GYQNTLMYGRYQRDL

-49 LRKKRRKDD
+49 LRKRRRKDD
-58 KLRQKELEASGKH
+58 KLRQKELETGKH
-71 RPRGRFFKVLGYV
+71 RPRGKFFKVLGYV
-84 WRNTFARLGEDWV
+84 WRHTFARLGEDWV
-97 FLALLGIIMAVL
+97 FLALLGIIMAIL

-137 QYIAWVSL
+137 QYVAWVSL

-185 TFRAM
+185 TFRALI
-190 VSKVIGLTAT
+190 SKLIGLTAT

-218 MVATLLSKLVTTFQ
+218 MVAALLSKLVTTFQ
-232 GIYSNESRTSE
+232 GIYSNESRTTE

-297 SVWSGA
+297 AVWSGA
-303 LPTVKPLFPTSLP
+303 MPTVKPLFPTNLP

-366 NRFIYPGVMT
+366 NRFIYPGFMT
-376 LVVMSVLFPPGIGK
+376 LAVMSILFPPGIGK

-401 VLSLFSNFTW
+401 VLSLFANFTW
-411 SDALTAEQ
+411 SDSLTAEQ
-419 AALVDHWRT
+419 AAIVDHWRT
-428 EDVGHFAVLVI
+428 PEVDHFGCLII
-439 YFFSIV
+439 YFFSI
-445 IRWGKS
+445 
-451 TEKTCYICGK
+451 
-461 AVGTAKHLLVG
+461 
-472 CKVLL
+472 
-477 DSGQYSR
+477 
-484 RHDRVLEVIREAVS
+484 
-498 LSVAR
+498 
-503 AQKEITTNERSVG
+503 
-516 FVREGTRATKSNVKP
+516 
-531 YSILKA
+531 
-537 ASDWTIMMDTY
+537 
-548 EKQYKIPEDICA
+548 
-560 SASRPDIFLFS
+560 
-571 RILKRVVMIELTVP
+571 
-585 WETNIPKDHTIKVNK
+585 
-600 YYELTNELTRNRFV
+600 
-614 VDLYAV
+614 
-620 EVGARGITAKSLYNL
+620 
-635 LKDLGL
+635 
-641 SRTHIN
+641 
-647 AFLERISKAA
+647 
-657 LVGSFQIWLG
+657 
-667 RERSLDSGG
+667 
-676 ERITRFFLSMV
+676 FFLSMV
-687 SCTLPVPAG
+687 ACTLPVPAG
-696 IFVPAFKMGAALGR
+696 IFVPAFKMGASLGR

-772 IMAAVLSANATAAL
+772 IMAAVLAANATAAL

-819 EDFMVRDVKYIW
+819 EDFMIRDVKYIW

-841 LLKENKSIKSFPL
+841 ILKGNKTIKSFPL
-854 VSSPSSPVL
+854 VDSPASMVL
-863 LGSIHRWELVRLI
+863 LGSIHRWELVRVI
-876 EQRAGRAR
+876 EQQVGRSR
-884 RLQVAALWRREAEA
+884 RLQVAALWQREAEA
-898 RRRPSR
+898 RRRDEEKKTRRPSR
-904 FEVTAA
+904 FEVTPAPDMLQVPGSGMTRGS
-910 SLTDTSK
+910 SLTTQDQG
-917 AGLVPPPGQL
+917 GLIPAPGQL

-936 TNSFTLTRGL
+936 TNSFTLTRGGGL
-946 SSPSTPTTPQPNVYT
+946 VSPGSGPQTPVALHPSVYT

-984 PDVEGGLGDHGL
+984 PDVESGLTDQLGGL

-1016 SPEDQRA
+1016 SPEDQKA
-1023 WEMMEMSREIDFD
+1023 WEQLEMAKEIDFD
-1036 RMLTIARHRD
+1036 RMLQIARKREILHD
-1046 MTAEESD
+1046 ADDSEF
-1053 HEDEDDSLYVCHI
+1053 EDENLYICHI

-1093 AYVTAIGRLIGVVA
+1093 AYVTAIGRLIGVVS

-1120 GTLTPSSHQSPVT
+1120 GALTPLTRPEPPSLPSPVLIKVAR
-1133 SLPVPRPP
+1133 S
-1141 TVLVQPPREPAP
+1141 EPAP

-1162 TVVIIY
+1162 TTH

>member
-1 MKFKKQTLVSGDTSE
+1 
-16 EEIGHSYL
+16 
-24 GTLMYGRYQRDL
+24 
-36 SEAAREEA
+36 
-44 RRLRR
+44 
-49 LRKKRRKDD
+49 
-58 KLRQKELEASGKH
+58 
-71 RPRGRFFKVLGYV
+71 
-84 WRNTFARLGEDWV
+84 
-97 FLALLGIIMAVL
+97 MAVL

-137 QYIAWVSL
+137 QYVAWVSL

-439 YFFSIV
+439 YFFSI
-445 IRWGKS
+445 
-451 TEKTCYICGK
+451 
-461 AVGTAKHLLVG
+461 
-472 CKVLL
+472 
-477 DSGQYSR
+477 
-484 RHDRVLEVIREAVS
+484 
-498 LSVAR
+498 
-503 AQKEITTNERSVG
+503 
-516 FVREGTRATKSNVKP
+516 
-531 YSILKA
+531 
-537 ASDWTIMMDTY
+537 
-548 EKQYKIPEDICA
+548 
-560 SASRPDIFLFS
+560 
-571 RILKRVVMIELTVP
+571 
-585 WETNIPKDHTIKVNK
+585 
-600 YYELTNELTRNRFV
+600 
-614 VDLYAV
+614 
-620 EVGARGITAKSLYNL
+620 
-635 LKDLGL
+635 
-641 SRTHIN
+641 
-647 AFLERISKAA
+647 
-657 LVGSFQIWLG
+657 
-667 RERSLDSGG
+667 
-676 ERITRFFLSMV
+676 FFLSMV

-946 SSPSTPTTPQPNVYT
+946 SSPSTPSTPQPNVYT

-984 PDVEGGLGDHGL
+984 PDVEGGLGEHGL

-1036 RMLTIARHRD
+1036 RMLTIVRHRD

-1053 HEDEDDSLYVCHI
+1053 HDDEDDSLYVCHI

-1120 GTLTPSSHQSPVT
+1120 GTLTPTSHTAAAT

-1162 TVVIIY
+1162 TVASEK